1 MRERAAGSESAAAGA
16 GRGARG
22 PAASPRPQHPRA
34 RSIPAPGRPQRA
46 GQSRAEGGKP
56 TAPPQP
62 RRILGDLE
70 PDPRRIRI
78 PAPSIPRRCGHSMG
92 GGAPRLDPRLLL
104 LLLLGLCGWSTAL
117 RGNENSEALPESIP
131 SAPGTLPHFMEEPDD
146 SYIIKSNPIVLR
158 CKAKPAM
165 QIFFKCNG
173 EWVHQN
179 EHVSEESL
187 DEATGL
193 KVREVFINVTRQQV
207 EDFHGPEDYWCQCVA
222 WSHLGTS
229 KSRKASVRIAYLR
242 KNFEQDPQG
251 KEVPIEGMIVL
262 HCRPP
267 EGVPAAEVEWLKNE
281 EPIDSNLD
289 ENIDTRA
296 DHNLIIRQARL
307 SDSGNYTCMA
317 ANIVA
322 KRRSMSATVVV
333 YVNGGWSSWTEWSNC
348 NARCGRGWQKR
359 SRTCTNPAPLNGGAF
374 CEGMSVQKITCTSL
388 CPVDGSWEVWS
399 EWSVCSPECE
409 HLRVRECIAPP
420 PRNGGKFCEGLGQE
434 SENCT
439 EGLCIQDKKPLH
451 EIKSQNLET
460 ASDIALYSGLGAAVL
475 AVAVLVVAVTLY
487 RRSQSNSLLLNSSM
501 QPELTVSRTY
511 SGPICLQDP
520 LDKELMTESSL
531 FNPLSDIKVKVQ
543 SSFMVSL
550 GVTERAEFH
559 GKAPPGTFPH
569 GNVPHPA
576 FGTVQGRNKAVY
588 IQNLASISTSSQ
600 LRTTALFGHL
610 GGRLVVPNTGVSLL
624 IPHGAIPEESS
635 WEIYLAITQKESSL
649 QPEGSAVLL
658 GPEVTCGPSE
668 VTVSTPFAL
677 TIPHCAHADPQHWSI
692 HLKRRTQQGK
702 WEEVMSVEEE
712 TTSCYCLLDPYA
724 CHILL
729 NSFGTY
735 ALIGEPISDCAVRQ
749 LKVAVFGCLSC
760 NSLDYNL
767 RVYCMD
773 NTPCAFQEVVSD
785 ERLQGG
791 QLLEEPKLLHF
802 KGNTCSLQIS
812 VLDIPPFLWR
822 IKPFTACQEVP
833 FSRVW
838 RGSARPLLCA
848 FSLERYSPG
857 TTQLSCKVCVRQLK
871 GHEQVLH
878 VQTSILESERETITF
893 FAHDDS
899 NFPAQVGPKA
909 FKIPFSIRQRICA
922 TFDAPSAKGKDWQML
937 AQKNSINRNLSYFA
951 TQSSPSAVIL
961 DLWEARHQ
969 QDGDLD
975 SLACALE
982 EIGRTH
988 SQPPE
993 PPEPELEE
1001 PDFSYSRQNGL

>member
-1 MRERAAGSESAAAGA
+1 MGRAA
-16 GRGARG
+16 
-22 PAASPRPQHPRA
+22 
-34 RSIPAPGRPQRA
+34 APG
-46 GQSRAEGGKP
+46 GS
-56 TAPPQP
+56 
-62 RRILGDLE
+62 
-70 PDPRRIRI
+70 
-78 PAPSIPRRCGHSMG
+78 G
-92 GGAPRLDPRLLL
+92 GGAPRWLPW
-104 LLLLGLCGWSTAL
+104 LGLCFWAAGAAAG
-117 RGNENSEALPESIP
+117 RGTDNSEVLPESIP
-131 SAPGTLPHFMEEPDD
+131 SAPGTLPHFIEEPDD
-146 SYIIKSNPIVLR
+146 AYIIKSNPIALR
-158 CKAKPAM
+158 CKARPAM

-187 DEATGL
+187 DESSGL

-251 KEVPIEGMIVL
+251 REVPIEGMIVL

-281 EPIDSNLD
+281 EPIDSEQD

-322 KRRSMSATVVV
+322 KRRSLSATVVV
-333 YVNGGWSSWTEWSNC
+333 Y
-348 NARCGRGWQKR
+348 
-359 SRTCTNPAPLNGGAF
+359 
-374 CEGMSVQKITCTSL
+374 
-388 CPVDGSWEVWS
+388 VDGSWEVWS

-409 HLRVRECIAPP
+409 HLRIRECTAPA
-420 PRNGGKFCEGLGQE
+420 PRNGGKFCEGLSQE

-439 EGLCIQDKKPLH
+439 DGLCILGI
-451 EIKSQNLET
+451 ES
-460 ASDIALYSGLGAAVL
+460 ASDIALYSGLGAAVV
-475 AVAVLVVAVTLY
+475 AVAVLVIGVTLY
-487 RRSQSNSLLLNSSM
+487 RRSQSDYGVDVIDSSALTGGFQTFNFKTVRQGNSLLLNSAM
-501 QPELTVSRTY
+501 QPDLTVSRTY

-550 GVTERAEFH
+550 GVSERAEYH
-559 GKAPPGTFPH
+559 GKNHSRTFPH
-569 GNVPHPA
+569 GNNHSFSTMHP
-576 FGTVQGRNKAVY
+576 RNKTPY
-588 IQNLASISTSSQ
+588 IQNLSSLPTRTE
-600 LRTTALFGHL
+600 LRTTGVFGHL
-610 GGRLVVPNTGVSLL
+610 GGRLVMPNTGVSLL
-624 IPHGAIPEESS
+624 IPHGAIPEENS
-635 WEIYLAITQKESSL
+635 WEIYMSINQGEPSL
-649 QPEGSAVLL
+649 QSDGSEVLL
-658 GPEVTCGPSE
+658 SPEVTCGPPDMI
-668 VTVSTPFAL
+668 VTTPFAL
-677 TIPHCAHADPQHWSI
+677 TIPHCADVSSEHWNI
-692 HLKRRTQQGK
+692 HLKKRTQQGK
-702 WEEVMSVEEE
+702 WEEVMSVEDES
-712 TTSCYCLLDPYA
+712 TSCYCLLDPFA
-724 CHILL
+724 CHVLL
-729 NSFGTY
+729 DSFGTY
-735 ALIGEPISDCAVRQ
+735 ALTGEPITDCAVKQ
-749 LKVAVFGCLSC
+749 LKVAVFGCMSC

-767 RVYCMD
+767 RVYCVD

-785 ERLQGG
+785 ERHQGG

-802 KGNTCSLQIS
+802 QGNTFSLQIS

-838 RGSARPLLCA
+838 CSNRQPLHCA
-848 FSLERYSPG
+848 FSLERYTPT
-857 TTQLSCKVCVRQLK
+857 TTQLSCKICIRQLK
-871 GHEQVLH
+871 GHEQILQ
-878 VQTSILESERETITF
+878 VQTSILESEREAITF
-893 FAHDDS
+893 FAQEDS
-899 NFPAQVGPKA
+899 TFPAQTGPKA
-909 FKIPFSIRQRICA
+909 FKIPYSIRQRICA
-922 TFDAPSAKGKDWQML
+922 TFDTPNAKGKDWQML

-961 DLWEARHQ
+961 NLWEARHQ
-969 QDGDLD
+969 HDGDLD

-988 SQPPE
+988 TKLSNISESQLDE
-993 PPEPELEE
+993 A
-1001 PDFSYSRQNGL
+1001 DFNYSRQNGL

>member
-1 MRERAAGSESAAAGA
+1 MGRAATAGGGAGGARRWLPWLGLCFWAAGA
-16 GRGARG
+16 AAARG
-22 PAASPRPQHPRA
+22 TDN
-34 RSIPAPGRPQRA
+34 G
-46 GQSRAEGGKP
+46 E
-56 TAPPQP
+56 T
-62 RRILGDLE
+62 
-70 PDPRRIRI
+70 
-78 PAPSIPRRCGHSMG
+78 
-92 GGAPRLDPRLLL
+92 
-104 LLLLGLCGWSTAL
+104 
-117 RGNENSEALPESIP
+117 LPESIP
-131 SAPGTLPHFMEEPDD
+131 SAPGTLPHFIEEPDD
-146 SYIIKSNPIVLR
+146 AYIIKSNPIALR
-158 CKAKPAM
+158 CKARPAM

-187 DEATGL
+187 DESSGL

-251 KEVPIEGMIVL
+251 REVPIEGMIVL

-281 EPIDSNLD
+281 EPIDSEQD

-322 KRRSMSATVVV
+322 KRRSLSATVVV
-333 YVNGGWSSWTEWSNC
+333 Y
-348 NARCGRGWQKR
+348 
-359 SRTCTNPAPLNGGAF
+359 
-374 CEGMSVQKITCTSL
+374 
-388 CPVDGSWEVWS
+388 VDGSWEVWS

-409 HLRVRECIAPP
+409 HLRIRECTAPP
-420 PRNGGKFCEGLGQE
+420 PRNGGKFCEGLSQE

-439 EGLCIQDKKPLH
+439 DGLCILDKKPLH
-451 EIKSQNLET
+451 EIKPQSIEN
-460 ASDIALYSGLGAAVL
+460 ASDIALYSGLGAAVV
-475 AVAVLVVAVTLY
+475 AVAVLVIGVTLY
-487 RRSQSNSLLLNSSM
+487 RRSQSDYGVDVIDSSALTGNSLLLNSSM
-501 QPELTVSRTY
+501 QPDLTVSRTY

-550 GVTERAEFH
+550 GVSERAEYP
-559 GKAPPGTFPH
+559 GKNHSGTFPH
-569 GNVPHPA
+569 GHNRTFSTMHP
-576 FGTVQGRNKAVY
+576 RNKTPY
-588 IQNLASISTSSQ
+588 LQNLSSLPTRTE
-600 LRTTALFGHL
+600 LRTTGVFGHL
-610 GGRLVVPNTGVSLL
+610 GGRLVMPNTGVSLL
-624 IPHGAIPEESS
+624 IPHGAIPEENS
-635 WEIYLAITQKESSL
+635 WEIYMSINQGEPSL
-649 QPEGSAVLL
+649 QSDGSEVLL
-658 GPEVTCGPSE
+658 SPEVTCGPPDMM
-668 VTVSTPFAL
+668 VTTPFAL
-677 TIPHCAHADPQHWSI
+677 TIPHCADVSSEHWNI
-692 HLKRRTQQGK
+692 HLKKRTQQGT
-702 WEEVMSVEEE
+702 WEEVMSVEDES
-712 TTSCYCLLDPYA
+712 TSCYCLLDPFA
-724 CHILL
+724 CHVLL
-729 NSFGTY
+729 DSFGTY
-735 ALIGEPISDCAVRQ
+735 ALTGEPITDCAVKQ
-749 LKVAVFGCLSC
+749 LKVAVFGCMSC

-767 RVYCMD
+767 RVYCVD

-785 ERLQGG
+785 ERHQGG

-802 KGNTCSLQIS
+802 KGNTFSLQIS

-838 RGSARPLLCA
+838 CSNRQPLHCA
-848 FSLERYSPG
+848 FSLERYTPT
-857 TTQLSCKVCVRQLK
+857 TTQLSCKICIRQLK
-871 GHEQVLH
+871 GHEQILQ

-893 FAHDDS
+893 FAQEDS
-899 NFPAQVGPKA
+899 TFPAQTGPRA
-909 FKIPFSIRQRICA
+909 FKIPYSIRQRICA
-922 TFDAPSAKGKDWQML
+922 TFDTPNAKGKDWQML

-961 DLWEARHQ
+961 NLWEARHQ
-969 QDGDLD
+969 HDGDLD

-988 SQPPE
+988 TKLANITESQLDE
-993 PPEPELEE
+993 T
-1001 PDFSYSRQNGL
+1001 DFNYSRQNGL

>member
-1 MRERAAGSESAAAGA
+1 
-16 GRGARG
+16 
-22 PAASPRPQHPRA
+22 
-34 RSIPAPGRPQRA
+34 
-46 GQSRAEGGKP
+46 
-56 TAPPQP
+56 
-62 RRILGDLE
+62 
-70 PDPRRIRI
+70 
-78 PAPSIPRRCGHSMG
+78 
-92 GGAPRLDPRLLL
+92 
-104 LLLLGLCGWSTAL
+104 
-117 RGNENSEALPESIP
+117 
-131 SAPGTLPHFMEEPDD
+131 
-146 SYIIKSNPIVLR
+146 
-158 CKAKPAM
+158 M

-187 DEATGL
+187 DESSGL

-251 KEVPIEGMIVL
+251 REVPIEGMIVL

-281 EPIDSNLD
+281 EPIDSEQD

-322 KRRSMSATVVV
+322 KRRSLSATVVV
-333 YVNGGWSSWTEWSNC
+333 YVNGGWSSWTEWSAC
-348 NARCGRGWQKR
+348 NVRCGRGWQKR

-374 CEGMSVQKITCTSL
+374 CEGMSVQKITCTAL

-409 HLRVRECIAPP
+409 HLRIRECTAPP
-420 PRNGGKFCEGLGQE
+420 PRNGGKFCEGLSQE

-439 EGLCIQDKKPLH
+439 DGLCILGI
-451 EIKSQNLET
+451 EN
-460 ASDIALYSGLGAAVL
+460 ASDIALYSGLGAAVV
-475 AVAVLVVAVTLY
+475 AVAVLVIGVTLY
-487 RRSQSNSLLLNSSM
+487 RRSHSDYGVDVIDSSALTGGFQTFNFKTVRQGNSLLLNPAM
-501 QPELTVSRTY
+501 QPDLTVSRTY

-550 GVTERAEFH
+550 GVSERAEYH
-559 GKAPPGTFPH
+559 GKNHSGTFPH
-569 GNVPHPA
+569 GNNRGFSTIHP
-576 FGTVQGRNKAVY
+576 RNKTPY
-588 IQNLASISTSSQ
+588 IQNLSSLPTRTE
-600 LRTTALFGHL
+600 LRTTGVFGHL
-610 GGRLVVPNTGVSLL
+610 GGRLVMPNTG
-624 IPHGAIPEESS
+624 GC
-635 WEIYLAITQKESSL
+635 L
-649 QPEGSAVLL
+649 QSDGSEVLL
-658 GPEVTCGPSE
+658 SPEVTCGPPDML
-668 VTVSTPFAL
+668 VTTPFAL
-677 TIPHCAHADPQHWSI
+677 TIPHCADVSSEHWNI
-692 HLKRRTQQGK
+692 HLKKRTQQGK
-702 WEEVMSVEEE
+702 WEEVMSVEDES
-712 TTSCYCLLDPYA
+712 TSCYCLLDPFA
-724 CHILL
+724 CHVLL
-729 NSFGTY
+729 DSFGTY
-735 ALIGEPISDCAVRQ
+735 ALTGEPITDCAVKQ
-749 LKVAVFGCLSC
+749 LKVAVFGCMSC

-767 RVYCMD
+767 RVYCVD
-773 NTPCAFQEVVSD
+773 NTPCAFQEVISD
-785 ERLQGG
+785 ERHQGG

-802 KGNTCSLQIS
+802 KGNTFSLQVS

-838 RGSARPLLCA
+838 SSNRQPLHCA
-848 FSLERYSPG
+848 FSLERYTPT
-857 TTQLSCKVCVRQLK
+857 TTQLSCKICIRQLK
-871 GHEQVLH
+871 GHEQILQ

-893 FAHDDS
+893 FAQEDS
-899 NFPAQVGPKA
+899 TFPAQTGPKA
-909 FKIPFSIRQRICA
+909 FKIPYSIRQRICA
-922 TFDAPSAKGKDWQML
+922 TFDTPNAKGKDWQML

-961 DLWEARHQ
+961 NLWEARHQ

-988 SQPPE
+988 TKLSNITE
-993 PPEPELEE
+993 PQIDDA
-1001 PDFSYSRQNGL
+1001 DFNYSRQNGL

>member
-1 MRERAAGSESAAAGA
+1 MERAAAAGGGGGGARRWLPWLGLCFWAAGA
-16 GRGARG
+16 AAARG
-22 PAASPRPQHPRA
+22 NNN
-34 RSIPAPGRPQRA
+34 G
-46 GQSRAEGGKP
+46 EV
-56 TAPPQP
+56 
-62 RRILGDLE
+62 
-70 PDPRRIRI
+70 
-78 PAPSIPRRCGHSMG
+78 
-92 GGAPRLDPRLLL
+92 
-104 LLLLGLCGWSTAL
+104 
-117 RGNENSEALPESIP
+117 LPESIP
-131 SAPGTLPHFMEEPDD
+131 SAPGTLPHFIEEPDD
-146 SYIIKSNPIVLR
+146 AYIIKSNPIALR
-158 CKAKPAM
+158 CKARPAM

-187 DEATGL
+187 DESSGL

-251 KEVPIEGMIVL
+251 REVPIEGMIVL

-281 EPIDSNLD
+281 EPIDSEQD

-322 KRRSMSATVVV
+322 KRRSLSATVVV
-333 YVNGGWSSWTEWSNC
+333 YVNGGWSSWTEWSAC
-348 NARCGRGWQKR
+348 NVRCGRGWQKR

-399 EWSVCSPECE
+399 GWSVCSPECE
-409 HLRVRECIAPP
+409 HLRIRECTAPP
-420 PRNGGKFCEGLGQE
+420 PRNGGKFCEGISQE

-439 EGLCIQDKKPLH
+439 DGLCILDKKPLH
-451 EIKSQNLET
+451 EIKPQSIDS
-460 ASDIALYSGLGAAVL
+460 ASDIALYSGLGAAVV
-475 AVAVLVVAVTLY
+475 AVAVLVIGVTFY
-487 RRSQSNSLLLNSSM
+487 RRSQSDYGVDVIDSSALTGNSLLLNSSM
-501 QPELTVSRTY
+501 QPDLTVSRTY

-550 GVTERAEFH
+550 GVSERAEYH
-559 GKAPPGTFPH
+559 GKNHSGTFPH
-569 GNVPHPA
+569 GNNRGFSTIHP
-576 FGTVQGRNKAVY
+576 RNKTPY
-588 IQNLASISTSSQ
+588 IQNLSSLPTRTE
-600 LRTTALFGHL
+600 LRTTGVFGHL
-610 GGRLVVPNTGVSLL
+610 GGRLVMPNTGVSLL
-624 IPHGAIPEESS
+624 IPHGAIPEENS
-635 WEIYLAITQKESSL
+635 WEIYMSINQGEPSL
-649 QPEGSAVLL
+649 LSDGAEVLL
-658 GPEVTCGPSE
+658 SPEVTCGPPDMI
-668 VTVSTPFAL
+668 VTTPFAL
-677 TIPHCAHADPQHWSI
+677 TIPHCADVSSEHWNI
-692 HLKRRTQQGK
+692 HLKKRTQQGK
-702 WEEVMSVEEE
+702 WEEVMSVEDES
-712 TTSCYCLLDPYA
+712 TSCYCLLDPFA
-724 CHILL
+724 CHVLL
-729 NSFGTY
+729 DSFGTY
-735 ALIGEPISDCAVRQ
+735 ALTGEPITDCAVKQ
-749 LKVAVFGCLSC
+749 LKVAVFGCMSC
-760 NSLDYNL
+760 DSLDYNL
-767 RVYCMD
+767 RVYCVD

-785 ERLQGG
+785 ERHQGG

-802 KGNTCSLQIS
+802 KGNTFSLQIS

-838 RGSARPLLCA
+838 CSNRQPLHCA
-848 FSLERYSPG
+848 FSLERYTPT
-857 TTQLSCKVCVRQLK
+857 TTQLSCKICIRQLK
-871 GHEQVLH
+871 GHEQILQ
-878 VQTSILESERETITF
+878 VQTSILESERETIAF
-893 FAHDDS
+893 FAQEDS
-899 NFPAQVGPKA
+899 TFPAQTGPKA
-909 FKIPFSIRQRICA
+909 FKIPYSIRQRICA
-922 TFDAPSAKGKDWQML
+922 TFDTPNAKGKDWQML

-961 DLWEARHQ
+961 NLWEARHQ

-988 SQPPE
+988 TKLSHITE
-993 PPEPELEE
+993 PQLDEA
-1001 PDFSYSRQNGL
+1001 DFSYSRQNGL

>member
-1 MRERAAGSESAAAGA
+1 MGKAAAAGGGA
-16 GRGARG
+16 GGARRWL
-22 PAASPRPQHPRA
+22 PW
-34 RSIPAPGRPQRA
+34 
-46 GQSRAEGGKP
+46 
-56 TAPPQP
+56 
-62 RRILGDLE
+62 
-70 PDPRRIRI
+70 
-78 PAPSIPRRCGHSMG
+78 
-92 GGAPRLDPRLLL
+92 
-104 LLLLGLCGWSTAL
+104 LGLCFWAAGAAAA
-117 RGNENSEALPESIP
+117 RGADNGETLPESIP
-131 SAPGTLPHFMEEPDD
+131 SAPGTLPHFIEEPDD
-146 SYIIKSNPIVLR
+146 AYIIKSNPIALR
-158 CKAKPAM
+158 CKARPAM

-187 DEATGL
+187 DESSGL

-251 KEVPIEGMIVL
+251 REVPIEGMIVL

-281 EPIDSNLD
+281 EPIDSEQD

-322 KRRSMSATVVV
+322 KRRSLSATVVV
-333 YVNGGWSSWTEWSNC
+333 Y
-348 NARCGRGWQKR
+348 
-359 SRTCTNPAPLNGGAF
+359 
-374 CEGMSVQKITCTSL
+374 
-388 CPVDGSWEVWS
+388 VDGSWEVWS

-409 HLRVRECIAPP
+409 HLRIRECTAPP
-420 PRNGGKFCEGLGQE
+420 PRNGGKFCEGLSQE

-439 EGLCIQDKKPLH
+439 DGLCILDKKPLH
-451 EIKSQNLET
+451 EIKPQSIEN
-460 ASDIALYSGLGAAVL
+460 ASDIALYSGLGAAVV
-475 AVAVLVVAVTLY
+475 AVAVLVIGVTLY
-487 RRSQSNSLLLNSSM
+487 RRSQSDYGVDVIDSSALTGGFQTFNFKTVRQGNPLLLNSSM
-501 QPELTVSRTY
+501 QPDLTVSRTY

-550 GVTERAEFH
+550 GVSERAEYH
-559 GKAPPGTFPH
+559 GKNHSGTFPH
-569 GNVPHPA
+569 GNNRSFSTMHP
-576 FGTVQGRNKAVY
+576 RNKTPY
-588 IQNLASISTSSQ
+588 IQNLSSLPTRTE
-600 LRTTALFGHL
+600 LRTTGVFGHL
-610 GGRLVVPNTGVSLL
+610 GGRLVMPNTGVSLL
-624 IPHGAIPEESS
+624 IPHGAIPEENS
-635 WEIYLAITQKESSL
+635 WEIYMSINQGEPSL
-649 QPEGSAVLL
+649 QSDGSEVLL
-658 GPEVTCGPSE
+658 SPEVTCGPPDMT
-668 VTVSTPFAL
+668 VTTPFAL
-677 TIPHCAHADPQHWSI
+677 TIPHCADVSSEHWNI
-692 HLKRRTQQGK
+692 HLKKRTQQGK
-702 WEEVMSVEEE
+702 WEEVMSVEDES
-712 TTSCYCLLDPYA
+712 TSCYCLLDPFA
-724 CHILL
+724 CHVLL
-729 NSFGTY
+729 DSFGTY
-735 ALIGEPISDCAVRQ
+735 ALTGEPITDCAVKQ
-749 LKVAVFGCLSC
+749 LKVAVFGCMSC

-767 RVYCMD
+767 RVYCVD
-773 NTPCAFQEVVSD
+773 NTPWAFQEVVSD
-785 ERLQGG
+785 ERHQGG

-802 KGNTCSLQIS
+802 KGNTFSLQIS

-838 RGSARPLLCA
+838 CSNQQPLHCA
-848 FSLERYSPG
+848 FSLERYTPT
-857 TTQLSCKVCVRQLK
+857 TTQLSCKICIRQLK
-871 GHEQVLH
+871 GHEQILQ

-893 FAHDDS
+893 FAQEDS
-899 NFPAQVGPKA
+899 TFPAQTGPKA
-909 FKIPFSIRQRICA
+909 FKIPYSIRQRICA
-922 TFDAPSAKGKDWQML
+922 TFDTPNAKGKDWQML

-961 DLWEARHQ
+961 NLWEARHQ
-969 QDGDLD
+969 HDGDLD

-988 SQPPE
+988 TKLSNITESQLDE
-993 PPEPELEE
+993 A
-1001 PDFSYSRQNGL
+1001 DFNYSRQNGL

>member
-1 MRERAAGSESAAAGA
+1 MGTGAADRSRGARWWLPWLGLCFWAAGA
-16 GRGARG
+16 EAARGADSG
-22 PAASPRPQHPRA
+22 
-34 RSIPAPGRPQRA
+34 
-46 GQSRAEGGKP
+46 EV
-56 TAPPQP
+56 
-62 RRILGDLE
+62 L
-70 PDPRRIRI
+70 PD
-78 PAPSIPRRCGHSMG
+78 
-92 GGAPRLDPRLLL
+92 
-104 LLLLGLCGWSTAL
+104 
-117 RGNENSEALPESIP
+117 SIP
-131 SAPGTLPHFMEEPDD
+131 SAPGTLPHFIEEPEDA
-146 SYIIKSNPIVLR
+146 YIIKSNPIALR
-158 CKAKPAM
+158 CKARPAM

-187 DEATGL
+187 DESSGL

-251 KEVPIEGMIVL
+251 REVPIEGMIVL

-281 EPIDSNLD
+281 EPIDSEQD

-322 KRRSMSATVVV
+322 KRRSLSATVVV
-333 YVNGGWSSWTEWSNC
+333 Y
-348 NARCGRGWQKR
+348 
-359 SRTCTNPAPLNGGAF
+359 
-374 CEGMSVQKITCTSL
+374 
-388 CPVDGSWEVWS
+388 VDGSWEVWS

-409 HLRVRECIAPP
+409 HLRIRECTAPP
-420 PRNGGKFCEGLGQE
+420 PRNGGKFCEGLSQE

-439 EGLCIQDKKPLH
+439 DGLCILGI
-451 EIKSQNLET
+451 EN
-460 ASDIALYSGLGAAVL
+460 ASDIALYSGLGAAVV
-475 AVAVLVVAVTLY
+475 AVAVLVIGVTLY
-487 RRSQSNSLLLNSSM
+487 RRSHSDYGVDVIDSSALTGGFQTFNFKTVRQGNSLLLNPAM
-501 QPELTVSRTY
+501 HPDLTVSRTY

-550 GVTERAEFH
+550 GVSERAEYH
-559 GKAPPGTFPH
+559 GKNHSGTFPH
-569 GNVPHPA
+569 GNNRGFSTIHP
-576 FGTVQGRNKAVY
+576 RNKTPY
-588 IQNLASISTSSQ
+588 IQNLSSLPTRTE
-600 LRTTALFGHL
+600 LRTTGVFGHL
-610 GGRLVVPNTGVSLL
+610 GGRLVMPNTGVSLL
-624 IPHGAIPEESS
+624 IPHGAIPEENS
-635 WEIYLAITQKESSL
+635 WEIYMSINQGEPSL
-649 QPEGSAVLL
+649 QSDGSEVLL
-658 GPEVTCGPSE
+658 SPEVTCGPPDML
-668 VTVSTPFAL
+668 VTTPFAL
-677 TIPHCAHADPQHWSI
+677 TIPHCADVSSEHWNI
-692 HLKRRTQQGK
+692 HLKKRTQQGK
-702 WEEVMSVEEE
+702 WEEVMSVEDES
-712 TTSCYCLLDPYA
+712 TSCYCLLDPFA
-724 CHILL
+724 CHVLL
-729 NSFGTY
+729 DSFGTY
-735 ALIGEPISDCAVRQ
+735 ALTGEPITDCAVKQ
-749 LKVAVFGCLSC
+749 LKVAVFGCMSC

-767 RVYCMD
+767 RVYCVD

-785 ERLQGG
+785 ERHQGG

-802 KGNTCSLQIS
+802 KGNTFSLQIS

-838 RGSARPLLCA
+838 SSNRQPLHCA
-848 FSLERYSPG
+848 FSLERYTPT
-857 TTQLSCKVCVRQLK
+857 TTQLSCKICIRQLK
-871 GHEQVLH
+871 GHEQILQ

-893 FAHDDS
+893 FAQEDS
-899 NFPAQVGPKA
+899 TFPAQTGPKA
-909 FKIPFSIRQRICA
+909 FKIPYSIRQRICA
-922 TFDAPSAKGKDWQML
+922 TFDTPNAKGKDWQML

-961 DLWEARHQ
+961 NLWEARHQ

-988 SQPPE
+988 TKLSNITE
-993 PPEPELEE
+993 PQLDDT
-1001 PDFSYSRQNGL
+1001 DFNYSRQNGL

>member
-1 MRERAAGSESAAAGA
+1 MGGA
-16 GRGARG
+16 ARG
-22 PAASPRPQHPRA
+22 
-34 RSIPAPGRPQRA
+34 
-46 GQSRAEGGKP
+46 
-56 TAPPQP
+56 
-62 RRILGDLE
+62 
-70 PDPRRIRI
+70 
-78 PAPSIPRRCGHSMG
+78 G
-92 GGAPRLDPRLLL
+92 GGGGGGSCPAGLCR
-104 LLLLGLCGWSTAL
+104 LLLLGLCCWAAGAAAV
-117 RGNENSEALPESIP
+117 RGSDNGDTLPESIP
-131 SAPGTLPHFMEEPDD
+131 SAPGTLPHFMQEPDD
-146 SYIIKSNPIVLR
+146 AYIIKSNPIALR
-158 CKAKPAM
+158 CKAMPAM

-187 DEATGL
+187 DENTGL

-251 KEVPIEGMIVL
+251 REVPIEGMIVL

-281 EPIDSNLD
+281 EPIDSQLD

-322 KRRSMSATVVV
+322 KRRSLSATVIV
-333 YVNGGWSSWTEWSNC
+333 YVNGGWSSWTEWSAC
-348 NARCGRGWQKR
+348 NVRCGRGWQKR

-409 HLRVRECIAPP
+409 HLRIRECTAPP
-420 PRNGGKFCEGLGQE
+420 PRNGGKFCEGLSQE

-439 EGLCIQDKKPLH
+439 DGLCIQGI
-451 EIKSQNLET
+451 EN
-460 ASDIALYSGLGAAVL
+460 ASDIALYSGLGAAVI
-475 AVAVLVVAVTLY
+475 AVAVLVVGVTLY
-487 RRSQSNSLLLNSSM
+487 RRSQSDYGVDVIDSSALTGNSLLLNSSM
-501 QPELTVSRTY
+501 QPDLTVSRTY

-550 GVTERAEFH
+550 GVSDRAEYH
-559 GKAPPGTFPH
+559 GKTHSGTFPH
-569 GNVPHPA
+569 GNSRGFNTIHP
-576 FGTVQGRNKAVY
+576 RNKTPY
-588 IQNLASISTSSQ
+588 IQNLSSLPTRTE
-600 LRTTALFGHL
+600 LRTTGVFGHL
-610 GGRLVVPNTGVSLL
+610 GGRLVMPNTGVSLL
-624 IPHGAIPEESS
+624 IPHGAIPEENS
-635 WEIYLAITQKESSL
+635 WEIYMSINQGEASL
-649 QPEGSAVLL
+649 QPDGSEVLL
-658 GPEVTCGPSE
+658 SPEVTCGPSDMV
-668 VTVSTPFAL
+668 VTTPFAL
-677 TIPHCAHADPQHWSI
+677 TIPHCADVSSEHWNI
-692 HLKRRTQQGK
+692 HLKKRTQQGK
-702 WEEVMSVEEE
+702 WEEVMSVEDES
-712 TTSCYCLLDPYA
+712 TSCYCLLDPFA
-724 CHILL
+724 CHVLL
-729 NSFGTY
+729 DSFGTY
-735 ALIGEPISDCAVRQ
+735 ALAGEPITDCAVKQ
-749 LKVAVFGCLSC
+749 LKVAVFGCMSC

-767 RVYCMD
+767 RVYCVD

-785 ERLQGG
+785 ERHQGG

-802 KGNTCSLQIS
+802 KGNTFSLQIS

-838 RGSARPLLCA
+838 CSNRQPLHCA
-848 FSLERYSPG
+848 FSLERYTPT
-857 TTQLSCKVCVRQLK
+857 TTQLSCKICIRQLK
-871 GHEQVLH
+871 GHEQILQ

-893 FAHDDS
+893 FAQED
-899 NFPAQVGPKA
+899 NTFPAQTGPKA
-909 FKIPFSIRQRICA
+909 FKIPYSIRQRICA
-922 TFDAPSAKGKDWQML
+922 TFDTPSAKGKDWQML

-961 DLWEARHQ
+961 NLWEARHQ
-969 QDGDLD
+969 HDGDLD

-988 SQPPE
+988 TKLSNIPE
-993 PPEPELEE
+993 TQLEE
-1001 PDFSYSRQNGL
+1001 TDFSYSRQNGL

>member
-1 MRERAAGSESAAAGA
+1 MGRAAATSGGAEGARWWLPWLGLCFWAAGA
-16 GRGARG
+16 AAAAARGADNG
-22 PAASPRPQHPRA
+22 
-34 RSIPAPGRPQRA
+34 
-46 GQSRAEGGKP
+46 
-56 TAPPQP
+56 
-62 RRILGDLE
+62 
-70 PDPRRIRI
+70 
-78 PAPSIPRRCGHSMG
+78 
-92 GGAPRLDPRLLL
+92 
-104 LLLLGLCGWSTAL
+104 
-117 RGNENSEALPESIP
+117 EALPESIP
-131 SAPGTLPHFMEEPDD
+131 SAPGTLPHFIEEPDD
-146 SYIIKSNPIVLR
+146 AYIIKSNPIALR
-158 CKAKPAM
+158 CKARPAM

-187 DEATGL
+187 DESSGL
-193 KVREVFINVTRQQV
+193 MVREVFINVTRQQV

-251 KEVPIEGMIVL
+251 REVPIEGMIVL

-281 EPIDSNLD
+281 EPIDSEQD

-322 KRRSMSATVVV
+322 KRRSLSATVVV
-333 YVNGGWSSWTEWSNC
+333 Y
-348 NARCGRGWQKR
+348 
-359 SRTCTNPAPLNGGAF
+359 
-374 CEGMSVQKITCTSL
+374 
-388 CPVDGSWEVWS
+388 VDGSWEVWS

-409 HLRVRECIAPP
+409 HLRIRECTAPP
-420 PRNGGKFCEGLGQE
+420 PRNGGKFCEGLSQE

-439 EGLCIQDKKPLH
+439 DGLCILDKKPLH
-451 EIKSQNLET
+451 EIKPQSIEN
-460 ASDIALYSGLGAAVL
+460 ASDIALYSGLGAAVV
-475 AVAVLVVAVTLY
+475 AVAVLVIGVTLY
-487 RRSQSNSLLLNSSM
+487 RRSQSDYGVDVIDSSALTGNSLLLNPSM
-501 QPELTVSRTY
+501 QPDLTVSRTY

-550 GVTERAEFH
+550 GVSERAEYH
-559 GKAPPGTFPH
+559 GKNHPGTFPH
-569 GNVPHPA
+569 GNNRNFSTVHP
-576 FGTVQGRNKAVY
+576 RNKTPY
-588 IQNLASISTSSQ
+588 LQNLSSLPTRTE
-600 LRTTALFGHL
+600 LRTTGIFGHL
-610 GGRLVVPNTGVSLL
+610 GGRLVMPNTGVSLL
-624 IPHGAIPEESS
+624 IPHGAIPEEKS
-635 WEIYLAITQKESSL
+635 WEIYMSINQGEPSL
-649 QPEGSAVLL
+649 QSDGSEVLL
-658 GPEVTCGPSE
+658 SPEVTCGPPDMM
-668 VTVSTPFAL
+668 VTTPFAL
-677 TIPHCAHADPQHWSI
+677 TIPHCADVSSEHWNI
-692 HLKRRTQQGK
+692 HLKKRTQQGT
-702 WEEVMSVEEE
+702 WEEVMSVEDES
-712 TTSCYCLLDPYA
+712 TSCYCLLDPFA
-724 CHILL
+724 CHVLL
-729 NSFGTY
+729 DSFGTY
-735 ALIGEPISDCAVRQ
+735 ALTGEPITDCAVKQ
-749 LKVAVFGCLSC
+749 LKVAVFGCMSC

-767 RVYCMD
+767 RVYCVD

-785 ERLQGG
+785 ERHQGG

-802 KGNTCSLQIS
+802 KGNTFSLQIS

-838 RGSARPLLCA
+838 CSNWQPLHCA
-848 FSLERYSPG
+848 FSLERYTPT
-857 TTQLSCKVCVRQLK
+857 TTQLSCKICIRQLK
-871 GHEQVLH
+871 GHEQILQ

-893 FAHDDS
+893 FAQEDS
-899 NFPAQVGPKA
+899 TFPAQTGPRA
-909 FKIPFSIRQRICA
+909 FKIPYSIRQRICA
-922 TFDAPSAKGKDWQML
+922 TFDTPNAKGKDWQML

-961 DLWEARHQ
+961 NLWEARHQ
-969 QDGDLD
+969 HDGDLD

-988 SQPPE
+988 TKLSNITESQLDE
-993 PPEPELEE
+993 T
-1001 PDFSYSRQNGL
+1001 DFNYSRQNGL

>member
-1 MRERAAGSESAAAGA
+1 MGRAAAAGEGA
-16 GRGARG
+16 GGARRG
-22 PAASPRPQHPRA
+22 LPWLQWLPWLPWLGMCFWAAGAAAA
-34 RSIPAPGRPQRA
+34 RGTDN
-46 GQSRAEGGKP
+46 GEV
-56 TAPPQP
+56 
-62 RRILGDLE
+62 
-70 PDPRRIRI
+70 
-78 PAPSIPRRCGHSMG
+78 
-92 GGAPRLDPRLLL
+92 
-104 LLLLGLCGWSTAL
+104 
-117 RGNENSEALPESIP
+117 LPESIP
-131 SAPGTLPHFMEEPDD
+131 SAPGTLPHFIEEPDD
-146 SYIIKSNPIVLR
+146 AYIIKSNPIALR
-158 CKAKPAM
+158 CKARPAM

-187 DEATGL
+187 DESSGL

-251 KEVPIEGMIVL
+251 REVPIEGMIVL

-281 EPIDSNLD
+281 EPIDSEQD

-322 KRRSMSATVVV
+322 KRRSLSATVVV
-333 YVNGGWSSWTEWSNC
+333 Y
-348 NARCGRGWQKR
+348 
-359 SRTCTNPAPLNGGAF
+359 
-374 CEGMSVQKITCTSL
+374 
-388 CPVDGSWEVWS
+388 VDGSWEVWS

-409 HLRVRECIAPP
+409 HLRIRECTAPP
-420 PRNGGKFCEGLGQE
+420 PRNGGKFCEGLSQE

-439 EGLCIQDKKPLH
+439 DGLCILDKKPLH
-451 EIKSQNLET
+451 EIKPQSIEN
-460 ASDIALYSGLGAAVL
+460 ASDIALYSGLGAAVV
-475 AVAVLVVAVTLY
+475 AVAVLVIGVTLY
-487 RRSQSNSLLLNSSM
+487 RRSQSDYGVDVIDSSALTGNSLLLNSSM
-501 QPELTVSRTY
+501 QPDLTVSRTY

-550 GVTERAEFH
+550 GVSERAEYH
-559 GKAPPGTFPH
+559 GKNHPGTFPH
-569 GNVPHPA
+569 GNNRNFSTVHP
-576 FGTVQGRNKAVY
+576 RNKTPY
-588 IQNLASISTSSQ
+588 LQNLSSLPTRTE
-600 LRTTALFGHL
+600 LRTTGVFGHL
-610 GGRLVVPNTGVSLL
+610 GGRLVMPNTGVSLL
-624 IPHGAIPEESS
+624 IPHGAIPEENS
-635 WEIYLAITQKESSL
+635 WEIYMSINQGEPSL
-649 QPEGSAVLL
+649 QADGSEVLL
-658 GPEVTCGPSE
+658 SPEVTCGPPDMI
-668 VTVSTPFAL
+668 VTTPFAL
-677 TIPHCAHADPQHWSI
+677 TIPHCADVSSEHWNI
-692 HLKRRTQQGK
+692 HLKKRTQQGT
-702 WEEVMSVEEE
+702 WEEVMSVEDES
-712 TTSCYCLLDPYA
+712 TSCYCLLDPFA
-724 CHILL
+724 CHVLL
-729 NSFGTY
+729 DSFGTY
-735 ALIGEPISDCAVRQ
+735 ALTGEPITDCAVKQ
-749 LKVAVFGCLSC
+749 LKVAVFGCMSC

-767 RVYCMD
+767 RVYCVD

-785 ERLQGG
+785 ERHQGG

-802 KGNTCSLQIS
+802 KGNTFSLQIS

-838 RGSARPLLCA
+838 CSNRQPLHCA
-848 FSLERYSPG
+848 FSLERYTPT
-857 TTQLSCKVCVRQLK
+857 TTQLSCKICIRQLK
-871 GHEQVLH
+871 GHEQILQ

-893 FAHDDS
+893 FAQEDS
-899 NFPAQVGPKA
+899 TFPAQTGPRA
-909 FKIPFSIRQRICA
+909 FKIPYSIRQRICA
-922 TFDAPSAKGKDWQML
+922 TFDTPNAKGKDWQML

-961 DLWEARHQ
+961 NLWEARHQ
-969 QDGDLD
+969 HDGDLD

-988 SQPPE
+988 TKLSNITESQLDE
-993 PPEPELEE
+993 A
-1001 PDFSYSRQNGL
+1001 DFNYSRQNGL

>member
-1 MRERAAGSESAAAGA
+1 MGTTAAAG
-16 GRGARG
+16 GGGG
-22 PAASPRPQHPRA
+22 PARWWLSW
-34 RSIPAPGRPQRA
+34 
-46 GQSRAEGGKP
+46 
-56 TAPPQP
+56 
-62 RRILGDLE
+62 
-70 PDPRRIRI
+70 
-78 PAPSIPRRCGHSMG
+78 
-92 GGAPRLDPRLLL
+92 
-104 LLLLGLCGWSTAL
+104 LGLCFWAAGAAAA
-117 RGNENSEALPESIP
+117 RGTDNGEALPESIP
-131 SAPGTLPHFMEEPDD
+131 SAPGTLPHFIEEPDD
-146 SYIIKSNPIVLR
+146 AYIIKSNPIALR
-158 CKAKPAM
+158 CKARPAM

-187 DEATGL
+187 DESSGL

-251 KEVPIEGMIVL
+251 REVPIEGMIVL

-281 EPIDSNLD
+281 EPIDSEQD

-322 KRRSMSATVVV
+322 KRRSLSATVVV
-333 YVNGGWSSWTEWSNC
+333 Y
-348 NARCGRGWQKR
+348 
-359 SRTCTNPAPLNGGAF
+359 
-374 CEGMSVQKITCTSL
+374 
-388 CPVDGSWEVWS
+388 VDGSWEVWS

-409 HLRVRECIAPP
+409 HLRIRECTAPP
-420 PRNGGKFCEGLGQE
+420 PRNGGKFCEGLSQE

-439 EGLCIQDKKPLH
+439 DGLCILDKKPLH
-451 EIKSQNLET
+451 EIKPQSIEN
-460 ASDIALYSGLGAAVL
+460 ASDIALYSGLGAAVV
-475 AVAVLVVAVTLY
+475 AVAVLVIGVTIY
-487 RRSQSNSLLLNSSM
+487 RRSQSDYGVDVIDSSALTGNSLLLNSAM
-501 QPELTVSRTY
+501 QPDLTVSRTY

-550 GVTERAEFH
+550 GVSERAEYH
-559 GKAPPGTFPH
+559 GKNHSGTFPH
-569 GNVPHPA
+569 GNNRGFSTMHP
-576 FGTVQGRNKAVY
+576 RNKTPF
-588 IQNLASISTSSQ
+588 IQNLSSLPTRTE
-600 LRTTALFGHL
+600 LRTTGVFGHL
-610 GGRLVVPNTGVSLL
+610 GGRLVMPNTGVSLL
-624 IPHGAIPEESS
+624 IPHGAISEENS
-635 WEIYLAITQKESSL
+635 WEIYMSINQGEPSL
-649 QPEGSAVLL
+649 QSDGSEVLL
-658 GPEVTCGPSE
+658 SPEVTCGPPDMI
-668 VTVSTPFAL
+668 VTTPFAL
-677 TIPHCAHADPQHWSI
+677 TIPHCADVSSEHWNI
-692 HLKRRTQQGK
+692 HLKKRTQQGK
-702 WEEVMSVEEE
+702 WEEVMSVEDES
-712 TTSCYCLLDPYA
+712 TSCYCLLDPFA
-724 CHILL
+724 CHVLL
-729 NSFGTY
+729 DSFGTY
-735 ALIGEPISDCAVRQ
+735 ALTGEPITDCAVKQ
-749 LKVAVFGCLSC
+749 LKVAVFGCMSC

-767 RVYCMD
+767 RVYCVD

-785 ERLQGG
+785 ERHQGG

-802 KGNTCSLQIS
+802 KGNTFSLQIS

-838 RGSARPLLCA
+838 SSNRQPLHCA
-848 FSLERYSPG
+848 FSLERYTPT
-857 TTQLSCKVCVRQLK
+857 TTQLSCKICIRQLK
-871 GHEQVLH
+871 GHEQILQ

-893 FAHDDS
+893 FAQEDS
-899 NFPAQVGPKA
+899 AFPAQTGPKA
-909 FKIPFSIRQRICA
+909 FKIPYSIRQRICA
-922 TFDAPSAKGKDWQML
+922 TFDTPNAKGKDWQML

-961 DLWEARHQ
+961 NLWEARHQ
-969 QDGDLD
+969 HDGDLD

-988 SQPPE
+988 TKLSNITESQLDE
-993 PPEPELEE
+993 A
-1001 PDFSYSRQNGL
+1001 DFNYSRQNGL

>member
-1 MRERAAGSESAAAGA
+1 TDSGEV
-16 GRGARG
+16 
-22 PAASPRPQHPRA
+22 
-34 RSIPAPGRPQRA
+34 
-46 GQSRAEGGKP
+46 
-56 TAPPQP
+56 
-62 RRILGDLE
+62 
-70 PDPRRIRI
+70 
-78 PAPSIPRRCGHSMG
+78 
-92 GGAPRLDPRLLL
+92 
-104 LLLLGLCGWSTAL
+104 
-117 RGNENSEALPESIP
+117 LPESVP
-131 SAPGTLPHFMEEPDD
+131 SAPGTLPHFIEEPDD
-146 SYIIKSNPIVLR
+146 AYIIKSNPIALR
-158 CKAKPAM
+158 CKARPAM

-187 DEATGL
+187 DESSGL

-251 KEVPIEGMIVL
+251 REVPIEGMIVL

-281 EPIDSNLD
+281 EPIDSEQD

-307 SDSGNYTCMA
+307 SDSGNYTCTA

-322 KRRSMSATVVV
+322 KRRSLSATVVV
-333 YVNGGWSSWTEWSNC
+333 Y
-348 NARCGRGWQKR
+348 
-359 SRTCTNPAPLNGGAF
+359 
-374 CEGMSVQKITCTSL
+374 
-388 CPVDGSWEVWS
+388 VDGSWEVWS

-409 HLRVRECIAPP
+409 HLRIRECTAPP
-420 PRNGGKFCEGLGQE
+420 PRNGGKFCEGLSQE

-439 EGLCIQDKKPLH
+439 DGLCILGI
-451 EIKSQNLET
+451 EN
-460 ASDIALYSGLGAAVL
+460 ASDIALYSGLGAAVV
-475 AVAVLVVAVTLY
+475 AVAVLVIGVTLY
-487 RRSQSNSLLLNSSM
+487 RRSQSDYGVDVIDSSALTGGFQTFNFKTVRQGNSLLLNPAM
-501 QPELTVSRTY
+501 QPDLTVSRTY

-550 GVTERAEFH
+550 GVSERAEYH
-559 GKAPPGTFPH
+559 GKNHSGTFPH
-569 GNVPHPA
+569 GNNRGFSTVHP
-576 FGTVQGRNKAVY
+576 RNKMPY
-588 IQNLASISTSSQ
+588 IQNLSSFPTRTE
-600 LRTTALFGHL
+600 LRTTGVFGHL
-610 GGRLVVPNTGVSLL
+610 GGRLVMPNTGVSLL
-624 IPHGAIPEESS
+624 IPHGAIPEENS
-635 WEIYLAITQKESSL
+635 WEIYMSINQGEPSL
-649 QPEGSAVLL
+649 QSEGSEVLL
-658 GPEVTCGPSE
+658 SPEVTCGPPE
-668 VTVSTPFAL
+668 MIVTTPFAL
-677 TIPHCAHADPQHWSI
+677 TIPHCADVSSEHWNI
-692 HLKRRTQQGK
+692 HLKKRTQQGK
-702 WEEVMSVEEE
+702 WEEVMSVEDES
-712 TTSCYCLLDPYA
+712 TSCYCLLDPFA
-724 CHILL
+724 CHVLL
-729 NSFGTY
+729 DSFGTY
-735 ALIGEPISDCAVRQ
+735 ALTGEPITDCAVKQ
-749 LKVAVFGCLSC
+749 LKVAVFGCMSC

-767 RVYCMD
+767 RVYCVD

-785 ERLQGG
+785 ERHQGG

-802 KGNTCSLQIS
+802 KGNTFSLQIS

-838 RGSARPLLCA
+838 CSNRQPLHCA
-848 FSLERYSPG
+848 FSLERYTPT
-857 TTQLSCKVCVRQLK
+857 TTQLSCKICIRQLK
-871 GHEQVLH
+871 GHEQILQ

-893 FAHDDS
+893 FAQEDS
-899 NFPAQVGPKA
+899 AFPAQTGPKA
-909 FKIPFSIRQRICA
+909 FKIPYSIRQRICA
-922 TFDAPSAKGKDWQML
+922 TFDTPNAKGKDWQML

-961 DLWEARHQ
+961 NLWEARHQ
-969 QDGDLD
+969 HDGDLD

-988 SQPPE
+988 TKLSNITESQLDE
-993 PPEPELEE
+993 A
-1001 PDFSYSRQNGL
+1001 DFNYSRQNGL

>member
-1 MRERAAGSESAAAGA
+1 MCY
-16 GRGARG
+16 
-22 PAASPRPQHPRA
+22 Q
-34 RSIPAPGRPQRA
+34 
-46 GQSRAEGGKP
+46 
-56 TAPPQP
+56 
-62 RRILGDLE
+62 
-70 PDPRRIRI
+70 
-78 PAPSIPRRCGHSMG
+78 C
-92 GGAPRLDPRLLL
+92 RLCSDVFFDFT
-104 LLLLGLCGWSTAL
+104 GTDNG
-117 RGNENSEALPESIP
+117 EALPESIP
-131 SAPGTLPHFMEEPDD
+131 SAPGTLPHFIEEPDD
-146 SYIIKSNPIVLR
+146 AYIIKSNPIALR
-158 CKAKPAM
+158 CKARPAM

-179 EHVSEESL
+179 EHVSEETL
-187 DEATGL
+187 DESSGL

-251 KEVPIEGMIVL
+251 REVPIEGMIVL

-281 EPIDSNLD
+281 EPIDSEQD

-322 KRRSMSATVVV
+322 KRRSLSATVVV
-333 YVNGGWSSWTEWSNC
+333 YVNGGWSSWTEWSAC
-348 NARCGRGWQKR
+348 NVRCGRGWQKR

-409 HLRVRECIAPP
+409 HLRIRECTAPP
-420 PRNGGKFCEGLGQE
+420 PRNGGKFCEGLSQE

-439 EGLCIQDKKPLH
+439 DGLCILGI
-451 EIKSQNLET
+451 EN
-460 ASDIALYSGLGAAVL
+460 ASDIALYSGLGAAVV
-475 AVAVLVVAVTLY
+475 AVAVLVIGVTLY
-487 RRSQSNSLLLNSSM
+487 RRSQSDYGVDVIDSSALTGGFQTFNFKTVRQGNSLLLNSAM
-501 QPELTVSRTY
+501 QPDLTVSRTY

-550 GVTERAEFH
+550 GVSERAEYH
-559 GKAPPGTFPH
+559 GKNHSRTFPH
-569 GNVPHPA
+569 GNNHSFSTMHP
-576 FGTVQGRNKAVY
+576 RNKMPY
-588 IQNLASISTSSQ
+588 IQNLSSLPTRTE
-600 LRTTALFGHL
+600 LRTTGVFGHL
-610 GGRLVVPNTGVSLL
+610 GGRLVMPNTGVSLL
-624 IPHGAIPEESS
+624 IPHGAIPEENS
-635 WEIYLAITQKESSL
+635 WEIYMSINQGEPSL
-649 QPEGSAVLL
+649 QSDGSEVLL
-658 GPEVTCGPSE
+658 SPEVTCGPPDMI
-668 VTVSTPFAL
+668 VTTPFAL
-677 TIPHCAHADPQHWSI
+677 TIPHCADVSSEHWNI
-692 HLKRRTQQGK
+692 HLKKRTQQGK
-702 WEEVMSVEEE
+702 WEEVMSVEDES
-712 TTSCYCLLDPYA
+712 TSCYCLLDPFA
-724 CHILL
+724 CHVLL
-729 NSFGTY
+729 DSFGTY
-735 ALIGEPISDCAVRQ
+735 ALTGEPITDCAVKQ
-749 LKVAVFGCLSC
+749 LKVAVFGCMSC

-767 RVYCMD
+767 RVYCVD

-785 ERLQGG
+785 ERHQGG

-802 KGNTCSLQIS
+802 KGNTFSLQIS

-838 RGSARPLLCA
+838 CSNRQPLHCA
-848 FSLERYSPG
+848 FSLERYTPT
-857 TTQLSCKVCVRQLK
+857 TTQLSCKICIRQLK
-871 GHEQVLH
+871 GHEQILQ

-893 FAHDDS
+893 FAQEDS
-899 NFPAQVGPKA
+899 TFPAQTGPKA
-909 FKIPFSIRQRICA
+909 FKIPYSIRQRICA
-922 TFDAPSAKGKDWQML
+922 TFDTPNAKGKDWQML

-961 DLWEARHQ
+961 NLWEARHQ
-969 QDGDLD
+969 HDGDLD

-988 SQPPE
+988 TKLSNISESQLDE
-993 PPEPELEE
+993 A
-1001 PDFSYSRQNGL
+1001 DFNYSRQNGL

>member
-1 MRERAAGSESAAAGA
+1 MTLLQMQVLKTRTDNGEV
-16 GRGARG
+16 
-22 PAASPRPQHPRA
+22 
-34 RSIPAPGRPQRA
+34 
-46 GQSRAEGGKP
+46 
-56 TAPPQP
+56 
-62 RRILGDLE
+62 L
-70 PDPRRIRI
+70 PD
-78 PAPSIPRRCGHSMG
+78 
-92 GGAPRLDPRLLL
+92 
-104 LLLLGLCGWSTAL
+104 
-117 RGNENSEALPESIP
+117 SIP
-131 SAPGTLPHFMEEPDD
+131 SAPGTLPHFIEEPDD
-146 SYIIKSNPIVLR
+146 AYIIKSNPIALR
-158 CKAKPAM
+158 CKARPAM

-187 DEATGL
+187 DESSGL

-251 KEVPIEGMIVL
+251 REVPIEGMIVL

-281 EPIDSNLD
+281 EPIDSEQD
-289 ENIDTRA
+289 EHIDTRA

-322 KRRSMSATVVV
+322 KRRSLSATVVV
-333 YVNGGWSSWTEWSNC
+333 YV
-348 NARCGRGWQKR
+348 
-359 SRTCTNPAPLNGGAF
+359 
-374 CEGMSVQKITCTSL
+374 
-388 CPVDGSWEVWS
+388 DGNWEVWS

-409 HLRVRECIAPP
+409 HLRIRECTAPA
-420 PRNGGKFCEGLGQE
+420 PRNGGKFCEGLSQE

-439 EGLCIQDKKPLH
+439 DGLCILGI
-451 EIKSQNLET
+451 EN
-460 ASDIALYSGLGAAVL
+460 ASDIALYSGLGAAVV
-475 AVAVLVVAVTLY
+475 AVAVLVIGITLY
-487 RRSQSNSLLLNSSM
+487 RRSQSDYGVDVIDSSALTGGFQTFNFKTVRQGNSLLLNPSM
-501 QPELTVSRTY
+501 QPDLTVSRTY

-550 GVTERAEFH
+550 GVSERAEYH
-559 GKAPPGTFPH
+559 GKNHSGTFPH
-569 GNVPHPA
+569 GNNRS
-576 FGTVQGRNKAVY
+576 FTTVHARNKTPY
-588 IQNLASISTSSQ
+588 IQNLSSLPTRTE
-600 LRTTALFGHL
+600 LRTTGVFGHL
-610 GGRLVVPNTGVSLL
+610 GGRLVMPNTGVSLL
-624 IPHGAIPEESS
+624 IPHGAIPEENS
-635 WEIYLAITQKESSL
+635 WEIYMSINQGEPSL
-649 QPEGSAVLL
+649 QSDGSEVLL
-658 GPEVTCGPSE
+658 SPEVTCGPPDMI
-668 VTVSTPFAL
+668 VTTPFAL
-677 TIPHCAHADPQHWSI
+677 TIPHCADVSSEHWNI
-692 HLKRRTQQGK
+692 HLKKRTQQGK
-702 WEEVMSVEEE
+702 WEEVMSVEDES
-712 TTSCYCLLDPYA
+712 TSCYCLLDPFA
-724 CHILL
+724 CHVLL
-729 NSFGTY
+729 DGFGTY
-735 ALIGEPISDCAVRQ
+735 ALTGEPITDCAVKQ

-767 RVYCMD
+767 RVYCVD
-773 NTPCAFQEVVSD
+773 NTPWAFQEVVSD
-785 ERLQGG
+785 ERHQGG

-802 KGNTCSLQIS
+802 KGNTFSLQIS

-838 RGSARPLLCA
+838 CSNRQPLHCA
-848 FSLERYSPG
+848 FSLERYTPT
-857 TTQLSCKVCVRQLK
+857 TTQLSCKICIRQLK
-871 GHEQVLH
+871 GHEQILQ

-893 FAHDDS
+893 FAQEDS
-899 NFPAQVGPKA
+899 TFPAQTGPKA
-909 FKIPFSIRQRICA
+909 FKIPYSIRQRICA
-922 TFDAPSAKGKDWQML
+922 TFDTPNAKGKDWQML

-961 DLWEARHQ
+961 NLWEARHQ
-969 QDGDLD
+969 HDGDLD

-988 SQPPE
+988 TKLSNIAESQLDE
-993 PPEPELEE
+993 A
-1001 PDFSYSRQNGL
+1001 DFNYSRQNGL

>member
-1 MRERAAGSESAAAGA
+1 MGRAAAA
-16 GRGARG
+16 GRGA
-22 PAASPRPQHPRA
+22 
-34 RSIPAPGRPQRA
+34 
-46 GQSRAEGGKP
+46 
-56 TAPPQP
+56 
-62 RRILGDLE
+62 
-70 PDPRRIRI
+70 
-78 PAPSIPRRCGHSMG
+78 
-92 GGAPRLDPRLLL
+92 GGARRWLPW
-104 LLLLGLCGWSTAL
+104 LGLCFWAAGAAAA
-117 RGNENSEALPESIP
+117 RGTDNGEVLPDSIP
-131 SAPGTLPHFMEEPDD
+131 SAPGTLPHFIEEPDD
-146 SYIIKSNPIVLR
+146 AYIIKSNPIALR
-158 CKAKPAM
+158 CKARPAM

-187 DEATGL
+187 DESSGL
-193 KVREVFINVTRQQV
+193 KVREVFINVSRQQV

-251 KEVPIEGMIVL
+251 REVPIEGMIVL

-281 EPIDSNLD
+281 EPIDSEQD
-289 ENIDTRA
+289 EHIDTRA

-322 KRRSMSATVVV
+322 KRRSLSATVVV
-333 YVNGGWSSWTEWSNC
+333 YVNGGWSSWTEWSAC
-348 NARCGRGWQKR
+348 NVPCGRGWQKR

-374 CEGMSVQKITCTSL
+374 CEGMSVQKITCTAL

-409 HLRVRECIAPP
+409 HLRIRECTAPA
-420 PRNGGKFCEGLGQE
+420 PRNGGKFCEGLSQE

-439 EGLCIQDKKPLH
+439 DGLCILDKKPLH
-451 EIKSQNLET
+451 EIKPQSIEN
-460 ASDIALYSGLGAAVL
+460 ASDIALYSGLGAAVV
-475 AVAVLVVAVTLY
+475 AVAVLVIGITLY
-487 RRSQSNSLLLNSSM
+487 RRSQSDYGVDVIDSSALTGNSLLLNPSM
-501 QPELTVSRTY
+501 QPDLTVSRTY

-550 GVTERAEFH
+550 GVSERAEYH
-559 GKAPPGTFPH
+559 GKNHSGTFPH
-569 GNVPHPA
+569 GNNRSFTTVHPRSK
-576 FGTVQGRNKAVY
+576 TPY
-588 IQNLASISTSSQ
+588 IQNLSSLPTRTE
-600 LRTTALFGHL
+600 LRTTGVFGHL
-610 GGRLVVPNTGVSLL
+610 GGRLVMPNTGVSLL
-624 IPHGAIPEESS
+624 IPHGAIPEENS
-635 WEIYLAITQKESSL
+635 WEIYMSINQGEPSL
-649 QPEGSAVLL
+649 QSDGSEVLL
-658 GPEVTCGPSE
+658 SPEVTCGPPDMI
-668 VTVSTPFAL
+668 VTTPFAL
-677 TIPHCAHADPQHWSI
+677 TIPHCADVSSEHWNI
-692 HLKRRTQQGK
+692 HLKKRTQQGN
-702 WEEVMSVEEE
+702 WEEVMSVEDES
-712 TTSCYCLLDPYA
+712 TSCYCLLDPFA
-724 CHILL
+724 CHVLL
-729 NSFGTY
+729 DSFGTY
-735 ALIGEPISDCAVRQ
+735 ALTGEPITDCAVKQ
-749 LKVAVFGCLSC
+749 LKVAVFGCMSC

-767 RVYCMD
+767 RVYCVD
-773 NTPCAFQEVVSD
+773 NTPWAFQEVVSD
-785 ERLQGG
+785 ERHQGG

-802 KGNTCSLQIS
+802 KGNTFSLQIS

-838 RGSARPLLCA
+838 CSNRQPLHCA
-848 FSLERYSPG
+848 FSLERYTPT
-857 TTQLSCKVCVRQLK
+857 TTQLSCKICIRQLK
-871 GHEQVLH
+871 GHEQILQ

-893 FAHDDS
+893 FAQEDS
-899 NFPAQVGPKA
+899 TFPAQTGPKA
-909 FKIPFSIRQRICA
+909 FKIPYSIRQRICA
-922 TFDAPSAKGKDWQML
+922 TFDTPNAKGKDWQML

-961 DLWEARHQ
+961 NLWEARHQ
-969 QDGDLD
+969 HDGDLD

-988 SQPPE
+988 TKLSNITESQLDE
-993 PPEPELEE
+993 A
-1001 PDFSYSRQNGL
+1001 DFNYSRQNGL

>member
-1 MRERAAGSESAAAGA
+1 MGRASAAVSGGGARRWLSWLGLCFWAAGA
-16 GRGARG
+16 AAARG
-22 PAASPRPQHPRA
+22 TDN
-34 RSIPAPGRPQRA
+34 G
-46 GQSRAEGGKP
+46 EV
-56 TAPPQP
+56 
-62 RRILGDLE
+62 L
-70 PDPRRIRI
+70 PD
-78 PAPSIPRRCGHSMG
+78 
-92 GGAPRLDPRLLL
+92 
-104 LLLLGLCGWSTAL
+104 
-117 RGNENSEALPESIP
+117 SIP
-131 SAPGTLPHFMEEPDD
+131 SAPGTLPHFIEEPDD
-146 SYIIKSNPIVLR
+146 AYIIKSNPIALR
-158 CKAKPAM
+158 CKARPAM

-187 DEATGL
+187 DESSGL

-251 KEVPIEGMIVL
+251 REVPIEGMIVL

-281 EPIDSNLD
+281 EPIDSEQD

-322 KRRSMSATVVV
+322 KRRSLSATVVV
-333 YVNGGWSSWTEWSNC
+333 Y
-348 NARCGRGWQKR
+348 
-359 SRTCTNPAPLNGGAF
+359 
-374 CEGMSVQKITCTSL
+374 
-388 CPVDGSWEVWS
+388 VDGSWEVWS
-399 EWSVCSPECE
+399 EWSVCSPDCE
-409 HLRVRECIAPP
+409 HLRIRECSAPP
-420 PRNGGKFCEGLGQE
+420 PRNGGKFCEGLSQE

-439 EGLCIQDKKPLH
+439 DGLCTLDKKPLH
-451 EIKSQNLET
+451 EIKPQSIEN
-460 ASDIALYSGLGAAVL
+460 ASDIALYSGLGAAVV
-475 AVAVLVVAVTLY
+475 AVAVLVIGVTLY
-487 RRSQSNSLLLNSSM
+487 RRSQSDYGVDVIDSSALTGNSLLLNSAM
-501 QPELTVSRTY
+501 QPDLTVSRTY

-550 GVTERAEFH
+550 GVSERAEYH
-559 GKAPPGTFPH
+559 GKNHSGTFPH
-569 GNVPHPA
+569 GNNRSFSTMHH
-576 FGTVQGRNKAVY
+576 RNKTPY
-588 IQNLASISTSSQ
+588 IQNLSSLPTRTE
-600 LRTTALFGHL
+600 LRTTGVFGHL
-610 GGRLVVPNTGVSLL
+610 GGRLVMPNTGVSLL
-624 IPHGAIPEESS
+624 IPHGAIPEENS
-635 WEIYLAITQKESSL
+635 WEIYMSINQGEPSL
-649 QPEGSAVLL
+649 QSDGSEVLL
-658 GPEVTCGPSE
+658 SPEVTCGPPDII
-668 VTVSTPFAL
+668 VTTPFAL
-677 TIPHCAHADPQHWSI
+677 TIPHCADVSSEHWNI
-692 HLKRRTQQGK
+692 HLKKRTQQGK
-702 WEEVMSVEEE
+702 WEEVMSVEDES
-712 TTSCYCLLDPYA
+712 TSCYCLLDPFA
-724 CHILL
+724 CHVLL
-729 NSFGTY
+729 DSFGTY
-735 ALIGEPISDCAVRQ
+735 ALTGEPITDCAVKQ
-749 LKVAVFGCLSC
+749 LKVAVFGCMSC

-767 RVYCMD
+767 RVYCVD

-785 ERLQGG
+785 ERHQGG

-802 KGNTCSLQIS
+802 KGNTFSLQIS

-838 RGSARPLLCA
+838 CSNRQPLHCA
-848 FSLERYSPG
+848 FSLERYTPT
-857 TTQLSCKVCVRQLK
+857 TTQLSCKICIRQLK
-871 GHEQVLH
+871 GHEQILQ

-893 FAHDDS
+893 FAQEDS
-899 NFPAQVGPKA
+899 SFPAQTGPKA
-909 FKIPFSIRQRICA
+909 FKIPYSIRQRICA
-922 TFDAPSAKGKDWQML
+922 TFDTPNAKGKDWQML

-961 DLWEARHQ
+961 NLWEARHQ
-969 QDGDLD
+969 HDGDLD

-988 SQPPE
+988 TKLSNITESQLDE
-993 PPEPELEE
+993 A
-1001 PDFSYSRQNGL
+1001 DFNYSRQNGL

>member
-1 MRERAAGSESAAAGA
+1 MGIRAAGG
-16 GRGARG
+16 GG
-22 PAASPRPQHPRA
+22 PARL
-34 RSIPAPGRPQRA
+34 
-46 GQSRAEGGKP
+46 
-56 TAPPQP
+56 
-62 RRILGDLE
+62 RR
-70 PDPRRIRI
+70 R
-78 PAPSIPRRCGHSMG
+78 
-92 GGAPRLDPRLLL
+92 L
-104 LLLLGLCGWSTAL
+104 LLLLGLCSWAAAL
-117 RGNENSEALPESIP
+117 RGNDNSEALPESIP
-131 SAPGTLPHFMEEPDD
+131 SAPGTLPHFMQEPDD
-146 SYIIKSNPIVLR
+146 AYIIKSNPIALR
-158 CKAKPAM
+158 CKAMPAM

-179 EHVSEESL
+179 EHVSEESM
-187 DEATGL
+187 DESTGL

-281 EPIDSNLD
+281 EPIDSNQD

-322 KRRSMSATVVV
+322 KRKSMSATVVV
-333 YVNGGWSSWTEWSNC
+333 Y
-348 NARCGRGWQKR
+348 
-359 SRTCTNPAPLNGGAF
+359 
-374 CEGMSVQKITCTSL
+374 
-388 CPVDGSWEVWS
+388 VDGSWEVWS

-409 HLRVRECIAPP
+409 HLRIRECTAPP
-420 PRNGGKFCEGLGQE
+420 PRNGGKFCEGFSQE

-439 EGLCIQDKKPLH
+439 EGLCIQDI
-451 EIKSQNLET
+451 EN
-460 ASDIALYSGLGAAVL
+460 ASDIALYSGLGAAVI
-475 AVAVLVVAVTLY
+475 AVAVLVVGITLY
-487 RRSQSNSLLLNSSM
+487 RRSQSEYGVDVIDSSALTGGFQTFNFKTVRQGNSLLLNSSM
-501 QPELTVSRTY
+501 QPDLTVSRTY

-520 LDKELMTESSL
+520 MDKELMTESSL

-550 GVTERAEFH
+550 GVTERAEYH
-559 GKAPPGTFPH
+559 GKAHSGTFPH
-569 GNVPHPA
+569 GNNRGFTTIHA
-576 FGTVQGRNKAVY
+576 RNKTTY
-588 IQNLASISTSSQ
+588 IQNLSSLSTRSE
-600 LRTTALFGHL
+600 LRTTGIFGHL
-610 GGRLVVPNTGVSLL
+610 GGRLVMPNTGVSLL

-635 WEIYLAITQKESSL
+635 WEIYLTISQGESSL
-649 QPEGSAVLL
+649 QPEGTEVLL
-658 GPEVTCGPSE
+658 GPEVTCGPPD
-668 VTVSTPFAL
+668 VTVTTPFAL
-677 TIPHCAHADPQHWSI
+677 TIPHCAEVNSEHWNI

-702 WEEVMSVEEE
+702 WEEVMSMEEE

-729 NSFGTY
+729 DSFGTY
-735 ALIGEPISDCAVRQ
+735 ALAGEPISDCAVKQ
-749 LKVAVFGCLSC
+749 LKVAVFGCMSC

-773 NTPCAFQEVVSD
+773 NTPCAFQEVVSG
-785 ERLQGG
+785 ERHQGG

-802 KGNTCSLQIS
+802 KGNTFSLQIS

-838 RGSARPLLCA
+838 CSNQQPLHCA
-848 FSLERYSPG
+848 FSLERYTPA
-857 TTQLSCKVCVRQLK
+857 TTQLSCKICVRQVK
-871 GHEQVLH
+871 GHEQILQI
-878 VQTSILESERETITF
+878 QTSILENEREIITL
-893 FAHDDS
+893 FAREDS
-899 NFPAQVGPKA
+899 NFPAQTGPKA
-909 FKIPFSIRQRICA
+909 FKIPYSIRQRICA
-922 TFDAPSAKGKDWQML
+922 TFDTPNAKGKDWQML

-961 DLWEARHQ
+961 DLWEAQHQ
-969 QDGDLD
+969 HDGDLD

-988 SQPPE
+988 SKISNITETQI
-993 PPEPELEE
+993 EE
-1001 PDFSYSRQNGL
+1001 TDFSYSRQNGL

>member
-1 MRERAAGSESAAAGA
+1 MGGA
-16 GRGARG
+16 ARG
-22 PAASPRPQHPRA
+22 
-34 RSIPAPGRPQRA
+34 
-46 GQSRAEGGKP
+46 
-56 TAPPQP
+56 
-62 RRILGDLE
+62 
-70 PDPRRIRI
+70 
-78 PAPSIPRRCGHSMG
+78 G
-92 GGAPRLDPRLLL
+92 GGGGGGSCPAGLCR
-104 LLLLGLCGWSTAL
+104 LLLLGLCCWAAGAAAV
-117 RGNENSEALPESIP
+117 RGSDNGDTLPESIP
-131 SAPGTLPHFMEEPDD
+131 SAPGTLPHFMQEPDD
-146 SYIIKSNPIVLR
+146 AYIIKSNPIALR
-158 CKAKPAM
+158 CKAMPAM

-187 DEATGL
+187 DENTGL

-251 KEVPIEGMIVL
+251 REVPIEGMIVL

-281 EPIDSNLD
+281 EPIDSQLD

-322 KRRSMSATVVV
+322 KRRSLSATVIV
-333 YVNGGWSSWTEWSNC
+333 Y
-348 NARCGRGWQKR
+348 
-359 SRTCTNPAPLNGGAF
+359 
-374 CEGMSVQKITCTSL
+374 
-388 CPVDGSWEVWS
+388 VDGSWEVWS

-409 HLRVRECIAPP
+409 HLRIRECTAPP
-420 PRNGGKFCEGLGQE
+420 PRNGGKFCEGLSQE

-439 EGLCIQDKKPLH
+439 DGLCIQGI
-451 EIKSQNLET
+451 EN
-460 ASDIALYSGLGAAVL
+460 ASDIALYSGLGAAVI
-475 AVAVLVVAVTLY
+475 AVAVLVVGVTLY
-487 RRSQSNSLLLNSSM
+487 RRSQSDYGVDVIDSSALTGNSLLLNSSM
-501 QPELTVSRTY
+501 QPDLTVSRTY

-550 GVTERAEFH
+550 GVSDRAEYH
-559 GKAPPGTFPH
+559 GKTHSGTFPH
-569 GNVPHPA
+569 GNSRGFNTIHP
-576 FGTVQGRNKAVY
+576 RNKTPY
-588 IQNLASISTSSQ
+588 IQNLSSLPTRTE
-600 LRTTALFGHL
+600 LRTTGVFGHL
-610 GGRLVVPNTGVSLL
+610 GGRLVMPNTGVSLL
-624 IPHGAIPEESS
+624 IPHGAIPEENS
-635 WEIYLAITQKESSL
+635 WEIYMSINQGEASL
-649 QPEGSAVLL
+649 QPDGSEVLL
-658 GPEVTCGPSE
+658 SPEVTCGPSDMV
-668 VTVSTPFAL
+668 VTTPFAL
-677 TIPHCAHADPQHWSI
+677 TIPHCADVSSEHWNI
-692 HLKRRTQQGK
+692 HLKKRTQQGK
-702 WEEVMSVEEE
+702 WEEVMSVEDES
-712 TTSCYCLLDPYA
+712 TSCYCLLDPFA
-724 CHILL
+724 CHVLL
-729 NSFGTY
+729 DSFGTY
-735 ALIGEPISDCAVRQ
+735 ALAGEPITDCAVKQ
-749 LKVAVFGCLSC
+749 LKVAVFGCMSC

-767 RVYCMD
+767 RVYCVD

-785 ERLQGG
+785 ERHQGG

-802 KGNTCSLQIS
+802 KGNTFSLQIS

-838 RGSARPLLCA
+838 CSNRQPLHCA
-848 FSLERYSPG
+848 FSLERYTPT
-857 TTQLSCKVCVRQLK
+857 TTQLSCKICIRQLK
-871 GHEQVLH
+871 GHEQILQ

-893 FAHDDS
+893 FAQED
-899 NFPAQVGPKA
+899 NTFPAQTGPKA
-909 FKIPFSIRQRICA
+909 FKIPYSIRQRICA
-922 TFDAPSAKGKDWQML
+922 TFDTPSAKGKDWQML

-961 DLWEARHQ
+961 NLWEARHQ
-969 QDGDLD
+969 HDGDLD

-988 SQPPE
+988 TKLSNIPE
-993 PPEPELEE
+993 TQLEE
-1001 PDFSYSRQNGL
+1001 TDFSYSRQNGL

>member
-1 MRERAAGSESAAAGA
+1 MGRASAAVSGGGARRWLSWLGLCFWAAGA
-16 GRGARG
+16 AAARG
-22 PAASPRPQHPRA
+22 TDN
-34 RSIPAPGRPQRA
+34 G
-46 GQSRAEGGKP
+46 EV
-56 TAPPQP
+56 
-62 RRILGDLE
+62 L
-70 PDPRRIRI
+70 PD
-78 PAPSIPRRCGHSMG
+78 
-92 GGAPRLDPRLLL
+92 
-104 LLLLGLCGWSTAL
+104 
-117 RGNENSEALPESIP
+117 SIP
-131 SAPGTLPHFMEEPDD
+131 SAPGTLPHFIEEPDD
-146 SYIIKSNPIVLR
+146 AYIIKSNPIALR
-158 CKAKPAM
+158 CKARPAM

-187 DEATGL
+187 DESSGL

-251 KEVPIEGMIVL
+251 REVPIEGMIVL

-281 EPIDSNLD
+281 EPIDSEQD

-322 KRRSMSATVVV
+322 KRRSLSATVVV
-333 YVNGGWSSWTEWSNC
+333 Y
-348 NARCGRGWQKR
+348 
-359 SRTCTNPAPLNGGAF
+359 
-374 CEGMSVQKITCTSL
+374 
-388 CPVDGSWEVWS
+388 VDGSWEVWS
-399 EWSVCSPECE
+399 EWSVCSPDCE
-409 HLRVRECIAPP
+409 HLRIRECSAPP
-420 PRNGGKFCEGLGQE
+420 PRNGGKFCEGLSQE

-439 EGLCIQDKKPLH
+439 DGLCTLDKKPLH
-451 EIKSQNLET
+451 EIKPQSIEN
-460 ASDIALYSGLGAAVL
+460 ASDIALYSGLGAAVV
-475 AVAVLVVAVTLY
+475 AVAVLVIGVTLY
-487 RRSQSNSLLLNSSM
+487 RRSQSDYGVDVIDSSALTGGFQTFNFKTVRQGNSLLLNSAM
-501 QPELTVSRTY
+501 QPDLTVSRTY

-550 GVTERAEFH
+550 GVSERAEYH
-559 GKAPPGTFPH
+559 GKNHSGTFPH
-569 GNVPHPA
+569 GNNRSFSTMHH
-576 FGTVQGRNKAVY
+576 RNKTPY
-588 IQNLASISTSSQ
+588 IQNLSSLPTRTE
-600 LRTTALFGHL
+600 LRTTGVFGHL
-610 GGRLVVPNTGVSLL
+610 GGRLVMPNTGVSLL
-624 IPHGAIPEESS
+624 IPHGAIPEENS
-635 WEIYLAITQKESSL
+635 WEIYMSINQGEPSL
-649 QPEGSAVLL
+649 QSDGSEVLL
-658 GPEVTCGPSE
+658 SPEVTCGPPDII
-668 VTVSTPFAL
+668 VTTPFAL
-677 TIPHCAHADPQHWSI
+677 TIPHCADVSSEHWNI
-692 HLKRRTQQGK
+692 HLKKRTQQGK
-702 WEEVMSVEEE
+702 WEEVMSVEDES
-712 TTSCYCLLDPYA
+712 TSCYCLLDPFA
-724 CHILL
+724 CHVLL
-729 NSFGTY
+729 DSFGTY
-735 ALIGEPISDCAVRQ
+735 ALTGEPITDCAVKQ
-749 LKVAVFGCLSC
+749 LKVAVFGCMSC

-767 RVYCMD
+767 RVYCVD

-785 ERLQGG
+785 ERHQGG

-802 KGNTCSLQIS
+802 KGNTFSLQIS

-838 RGSARPLLCA
+838 CSNRQPLHCA
-848 FSLERYSPG
+848 FSLERYTPT
-857 TTQLSCKVCVRQLK
+857 TTQLSCKICIRQLK
-871 GHEQVLH
+871 GHEQILQ

-893 FAHDDS
+893 FAQEDS
-899 NFPAQVGPKA
+899 SFPAQTGPKA
-909 FKIPFSIRQRICA
+909 FKIPYSIRQRICA
-922 TFDAPSAKGKDWQML
+922 TFDTPNAKGKDWQML

-961 DLWEARHQ
+961 NLWEARHQ
-969 QDGDLD
+969 HDGDLD

-988 SQPPE
+988 TKLSNITESQLDE
-993 PPEPELEE
+993 A
-1001 PDFSYSRQNGL
+1001 DFNYSRQNGL

>member
-1 MRERAAGSESAAAGA
+1 MGTAAAG
-16 GRGARG
+16 
-22 PAASPRPQHPRA
+22 
-34 RSIPAPGRPQRA
+34 
-46 GQSRAEGGKP
+46 GG
-56 TAPPQP
+56 
-62 RRILGDLE
+62 
-70 PDPRRIRI
+70 
-78 PAPSIPRRCGHSMG
+78 CGG
-92 GGAPRLDPRLLL
+92 CRWLPW
-104 LLLLGLCGWSTAL
+104 LGLCFWAVGAAAA
-117 RGNENSEALPESIP
+117 RGADNGEVLPDSIP
-131 SAPGTLPHFMEEPDD
+131 SAPGTLPHFIEEPEDA
-146 SYIIKSNPIVLR
+146 YIIKSNPIALR
-158 CKAKPAM
+158 CKARPAM

-179 EHVSEESL
+179 EHISEESL
-187 DEATGL
+187 DESSGL

-251 KEVPIEGMIVL
+251 REVPIEGMIVL

-281 EPIDSNLD
+281 EPIDSEQD

-322 KRRSMSATVVV
+322 KRRSLSATVVV
-333 YVNGGWSSWTEWSNC
+333 YV
-348 NARCGRGWQKR
+348 
-359 SRTCTNPAPLNGGAF
+359 
-374 CEGMSVQKITCTSL
+374 
-388 CPVDGSWEVWS
+388 DGSWGVWS

-409 HLRVRECIAPP
+409 HLRIRECTAPA
-420 PRNGGKFCEGLGQE
+420 PRNGGKFCEGLSQE

-439 EGLCIQDKKPLH
+439 DGLCILDKKPLH
-451 EIKSQNLET
+451 EIKPQSIEN
-460 ASDIALYSGLGAAVL
+460 ASDIALYSGLGAAVV
-475 AVAVLVVAVTLY
+475 AVAVLVIGVTLY
-487 RRSQSNSLLLNSSM
+487 RRSHSDYGVDVIDSSALTGNSLLLNPAM
-501 QPELTVSRTY
+501 QPDLTVSRTY

-550 GVTERAEFH
+550 GVPERAEYH
-559 GKAPPGTFPH
+559 GKNHSGTFPH
-569 GNVPHPA
+569 GNNRGFSTMHP
-576 FGTVQGRNKAVY
+576 RNKPPY
-588 IQNLASISTSSQ
+588 IQNLSSLPTRTE
-600 LRTTALFGHL
+600 LRTTGVFGHL
-610 GGRLVVPNTGVSLL
+610 GGRLVMPNTGVSLL
-624 IPHGAIPEESS
+624 IPHGAIPEENS
-635 WEIYLAITQKESSL
+635 WEIYMSINQGEPSL
-649 QPEGSAVLL
+649 QSDGSEVLL
-658 GPEVTCGPSE
+658 SPEVTCGPPDML
-668 VTVSTPFAL
+668 VTTPFAL
-677 TIPHCAHADPQHWSI
+677 TIPHCADVSSEHWNI
-692 HLKRRTQQGK
+692 HLKKRTQQGK
-702 WEEVMSVEEE
+702 WEEVMSVEDES
-712 TTSCYCLLDPYA
+712 TSCYCLLDPFA
-724 CHILL
+724 CHVLL
-729 NSFGTY
+729 DSFGTY
-735 ALIGEPISDCAVRQ
+735 ALTGEPITDCAVKQ
-749 LKVAVFGCLSC
+749 LKVAVFGCMSC

-767 RVYCMD
+767 RVYCVD

-785 ERLQGG
+785 ERHQGG

-802 KGNTCSLQIS
+802 KGNTFSLQIS

-838 RGSARPLLCA
+838 SSNRQPLHCA
-848 FSLERYSPG
+848 FSLERYTPT
-857 TTQLSCKVCVRQLK
+857 TTQLSCKICIRQLK
-871 GHEQVLH
+871 GHEQILQ

-893 FAHDDS
+893 FAQEDS
-899 NFPAQVGPKA
+899 TFPAQTGPKA
-909 FKIPFSIRQRICA
+909 FKIPYSIRQRICA
-922 TFDAPSAKGKDWQML
+922 TFDTPNAKGKDWQML

-961 DLWEARHQ
+961 NLWEARHQ

-988 SQPPE
+988 TKLSNITESQLDE
-993 PPEPELEE
+993 A
-1001 PDFSYSRQNGL
+1001 DFNYSRQNGL

>member
-1 MRERAAGSESAAAGA
+1 MGRAAAAGGGA
-16 GRGARG
+16 GGARRWL
-22 PAASPRPQHPRA
+22 PW
-34 RSIPAPGRPQRA
+34 
-46 GQSRAEGGKP
+46 
-56 TAPPQP
+56 
-62 RRILGDLE
+62 
-70 PDPRRIRI
+70 
-78 PAPSIPRRCGHSMG
+78 
-92 GGAPRLDPRLLL
+92 
-104 LLLLGLCGWSTAL
+104 LGLCFWAAGAAAA
-117 RGNENSEALPESIP
+117 RGTDSGEALPESIP
-131 SAPGTLPHFMEEPDD
+131 SAPGTLPHFVEEPDD
-146 SYIIKSNPIVLR
+146 AYIIKSNPIALR
-158 CKAKPAM
+158 CKARPAM

-179 EHVSEESL
+179 EHVSEETL
-187 DEATGL
+187 DESSGL

-251 KEVPIEGMIVL
+251 REVPIEGMIVL

-281 EPIDSNLD
+281 EPIDSEQD

-322 KRRSMSATVVV
+322 KRRSLSATVVV
-333 YVNGGWSSWTEWSNC
+333 Y
-348 NARCGRGWQKR
+348 
-359 SRTCTNPAPLNGGAF
+359 
-374 CEGMSVQKITCTSL
+374 
-388 CPVDGSWEVWS
+388 VDGSWEVWS

-409 HLRVRECIAPP
+409 HLRIRECTAPA
-420 PRNGGKFCEGLGQE
+420 PRNGGKFCEGLSQE

-439 EGLCIQDKKPLH
+439 DGLCILDKKPLH
-451 EIKSQNLET
+451 EIKPQRWSRRGIEN
-460 ASDIALYSGLGAAVL
+460 ASDIALYSGLGAAVV
-475 AVAVLVVAVTLY
+475 AVAVLVIGVALY
-487 RRSQSNSLLLNSSM
+487 RRSQSDYGVDVIDSSALTGGFQTFNFKTVRQGNSLLLNSSM
-501 QPELTVSRTY
+501 QPDLTVSRTY

-550 GVTERAEFH
+550 GVSERAEYR
-559 GKAPPGTFPH
+559 GKNHPGTFPH
-569 GNVPHPA
+569 GNNRSFSTMHP
-576 FGTVQGRNKAVY
+576 RNKTPY
-588 IQNLASISTSSQ
+588 LQNLSSLPTRTE
-600 LRTTALFGHL
+600 LRTTGVFGHL
-610 GGRLVVPNTGVSLL
+610 GGRLVMPNTGVSLL
-624 IPHGAIPEESS
+624 IPHGAIPEENS
-635 WEIYLAITQKESSL
+635 WEIYMSINQGEPSL
-649 QPEGSAVLL
+649 QSDGSEVLL
-658 GPEVTCGPSE
+658 SPEVTCGPPDMI
-668 VTVSTPFAL
+668 VTTPFAL
-677 TIPHCAHADPQHWSI
+677 TIPHCADVSAEHWNI
-692 HLKRRTQQGK
+692 HLKKRTQQGT
-702 WEEVMSVEEE
+702 WEEVMSVEDES
-712 TTSCYCLLDPYA
+712 TSCYCLLDPFA
-724 CHILL
+724 CHVLL
-729 NSFGTY
+729 DSFGTY
-735 ALIGEPISDCAVRQ
+735 ALTGEPITDCAVKQ
-749 LKVAVFGCLSC
+749 LKVAVFGCMSC

-767 RVYCMD
+767 RVYCVD

-785 ERLQGG
+785 ERHQGG

-802 KGNTCSLQIS
+802 KGNTFSLQIS

-838 RGSARPLLCA
+838 CSNRQPLHCA
-848 FSLERYSPG
+848 FSLERYTPT
-857 TTQLSCKVCVRQLK
+857 TTQLSCKICIRQLK
-871 GHEQVLH
+871 GHEQILQ

-893 FAHDDS
+893 FAQEDS
-899 NFPAQVGPKA
+899 TFPAQTGPRA
-909 FKIPFSIRQRICA
+909 FKIPYSIRQRICA
-922 TFDAPSAKGKDWQML
+922 TFDTPNAKGKDWQML

-961 DLWEARHQ
+961 NLWEARHQ
-969 QDGDLD
+969 HDGDLD

-988 SQPPE
+988 TKLANITESQLDE
-993 PPEPELEE
+993 A
-1001 PDFSYSRQNGL
+1001 DFNYSRQNGL

>member
-1 MRERAAGSESAAAGA
+1 MGRAAATAG
-16 GRGARG
+16 G
-22 PAASPRPQHPRA
+22 
-34 RSIPAPGRPQRA
+34 
-46 GQSRAEGGKP
+46 
-56 TAPPQP
+56 
-62 RRILGDLE
+62 
-70 PDPRRIRI
+70 
-78 PAPSIPRRCGHSMG
+78 G
-92 GGAPRLDPRLLL
+92 GGARRWLPW
-104 LLLLGLCGWSTAL
+104 LGLCFWAAGTAAA
-117 RGNENSEALPESIP
+117 RGTDNGEALPESIP
-131 SAPGTLPHFMEEPDD
+131 SAPGTLPHFIEEPDD
-146 SYIIKSNPIVLR
+146 AYIIKSNPIALR
-158 CKAKPAM
+158 CKARPAM

-179 EHVSEESL
+179 EHVSEETL
-187 DEATGL
+187 DESSGL

-251 KEVPIEGMIVL
+251 REVPIEGMIVL

-281 EPIDSNLD
+281 EPIDSEQD

-322 KRRSMSATVVV
+322 KRRSLSATVVV
-333 YVNGGWSSWTEWSNC
+333 Y
-348 NARCGRGWQKR
+348 
-359 SRTCTNPAPLNGGAF
+359 
-374 CEGMSVQKITCTSL
+374 
-388 CPVDGSWEVWS
+388 VDGSWEVWS

-409 HLRVRECIAPP
+409 HLRIRECTAPP
-420 PRNGGKFCEGLGQE
+420 PRNGGKFCEGLSQE

-439 EGLCIQDKKPLH
+439 DGLCILDKKPLH
-451 EIKSQNLET
+451 EIKPQSIEN
-460 ASDIALYSGLGAAVL
+460 ASDIALYSGLGAAVV
-475 AVAVLVVAVTLY
+475 AVAVLVIGVTLY
-487 RRSQSNSLLLNSSM
+487 RRSQSDYGVDVIDSSALTGGFQTFNFKTVRQAKNIMELMIQEKSFGNSLLLNSAM
-501 QPELTVSRTY
+501 QPDLTVSRTY

-550 GVTERAEFH
+550 GVSERAEYH
-559 GKAPPGTFPH
+559 GKNHSRTFPH
-569 GNVPHPA
+569 GNNHSFSTMHP
-576 FGTVQGRNKAVY
+576 RNKMPY
-588 IQNLASISTSSQ
+588 IQNLSSLPTRTE
-600 LRTTALFGHL
+600 LRTTGVFGHL
-610 GGRLVVPNTGVSLL
+610 GGRLVMPNTGVSLL
-624 IPHGAIPEESS
+624 IPHGAIPEENS
-635 WEIYLAITQKESSL
+635 WEIYMSINQGEPSL
-649 QPEGSAVLL
+649 QSDGSEVLL
-658 GPEVTCGPSE
+658 SPEVTCGPPDMI
-668 VTVSTPFAL
+668 VTTPFAL
-677 TIPHCAHADPQHWSI
+677 TIPHCADVSSEHWNI
-692 HLKRRTQQGK
+692 HLKKRTQQGK
-702 WEEVMSVEEE
+702 WEEVMSVEDES
-712 TTSCYCLLDPYA
+712 TSCYCLLDPFA
-724 CHILL
+724 CHVLL
-729 NSFGTY
+729 DSFGTY
-735 ALIGEPISDCAVRQ
+735 ALTGEPITDCAVKQ
-749 LKVAVFGCLSC
+749 LKVAVFGCMSC

-767 RVYCMD
+767 RVYCVD

-785 ERLQGG
+785 ERHQGG

-802 KGNTCSLQIS
+802 KGNTFSLQIS

-838 RGSARPLLCA
+838 CSNRQPLHCA
-848 FSLERYSPG
+848 FSLERYTPT
-857 TTQLSCKVCVRQLK
+857 TTQLSCKICIRQLK
-871 GHEQVLH
+871 GHEQILQ

-893 FAHDDS
+893 FAQEDS
-899 NFPAQVGPKA
+899 TFPAQTGPKA
-909 FKIPFSIRQRICA
+909 FKIPYSIRQRICA
-922 TFDAPSAKGKDWQML
+922 TFDTPNAKGKDWQML

-961 DLWEARHQ
+961 NLWEARHQ
-969 QDGDLD
+969 HDGDLD

-988 SQPPE
+988 TKLSNISESQLDE
-993 PPEPELEE
+993 A
-1001 PDFSYSRQNGL
+1001 DFNYSRQNGL

>member
-1 MRERAAGSESAAAGA
+1 MGTGAAESSRGARRWLPWLGLCFWAAGA
-16 GRGARG
+16 AAARGADSG
-22 PAASPRPQHPRA
+22 
-34 RSIPAPGRPQRA
+34 
-46 GQSRAEGGKP
+46 EV
-56 TAPPQP
+56 
-62 RRILGDLE
+62 L
-70 PDPRRIRI
+70 PD
-78 PAPSIPRRCGHSMG
+78 
-92 GGAPRLDPRLLL
+92 
-104 LLLLGLCGWSTAL
+104 
-117 RGNENSEALPESIP
+117 SIP
-131 SAPGTLPHFMEEPDD
+131 SAPGTLPHFIEEPEDA
-146 SYIIKSNPIVLR
+146 YIIKSNPIALR
-158 CKAKPAM
+158 CKARPAM

-187 DEATGL
+187 DESSGL

-251 KEVPIEGMIVL
+251 REVPIEGMIVL

-281 EPIDSNLD
+281 EPIDSEQD

-322 KRRSMSATVVV
+322 KRRSLSATVVV
-333 YVNGGWSSWTEWSNC
+333 Y
-348 NARCGRGWQKR
+348 
-359 SRTCTNPAPLNGGAF
+359 
-374 CEGMSVQKITCTSL
+374 
-388 CPVDGSWEVWS
+388 VDGSWEVWS

-409 HLRVRECIAPP
+409 HLRIRECTAPP
-420 PRNGGKFCEGLGQE
+420 PRNGGKFCEGLSQE

-439 EGLCIQDKKPLH
+439 DGLCILDKKPLH
-451 EIKSQNLET
+451 EIKPQSIEN
-460 ASDIALYSGLGAAVL
+460 ASDIALYSGLGAAVV
-475 AVAVLVVAVTLY
+475 AVAVLVIGVTLY
-487 RRSQSNSLLLNSSM
+487 RRSHSDYGVDVIDSSALTGGFQTFNFKTVRQGNSLLLNPAM
-501 QPELTVSRTY
+501 QPDLTVSRTY

-550 GVTERAEFH
+550 GVSERAEYH
-559 GKAPPGTFPH
+559 GKNHSGTFPH
-569 GNVPHPA
+569 GNNRGFSTIHH
-576 FGTVQGRNKAVY
+576 RNKTPY
-588 IQNLASISTSSQ
+588 IQNLSSLPTRTE
-600 LRTTALFGHL
+600 LRTTGVFGHL
-610 GGRLVVPNTGVSLL
+610 GGRLVMPNTGVSLL
-624 IPHGAIPEESS
+624 IPHGAIPEENS
-635 WEIYLAITQKESSL
+635 WEIYMSINQGEPSL
-649 QPEGSAVLL
+649 QSDGAEVLL
-658 GPEVTCGPSE
+658 SPEVTCGPPDML
-668 VTVSTPFAL
+668 VTTPFAL
-677 TIPHCAHADPQHWSI
+677 TIPHCADVSSEHWNI
-692 HLKRRTQQGK
+692 HLKKRTQQGK
-702 WEEVMSVEEE
+702 WEEVMSVEDES
-712 TTSCYCLLDPYA
+712 TSCYCLLDPFA
-724 CHILL
+724 CHVLL
-729 NSFGTY
+729 DSFGTY
-735 ALIGEPISDCAVRQ
+735 ALTGEPITDCAVKQ
-749 LKVAVFGCLSC
+749 LKVAVFGCMSC

-767 RVYCMD
+767 RVYCVD

-785 ERLQGG
+785 ERHQGG

-802 KGNTCSLQIS
+802 KGNTFSLQIS

-838 RGSARPLLCA
+838 SSNRQPLHCA
-848 FSLERYSPG
+848 FSLERYTPT
-857 TTQLSCKVCVRQLK
+857 TTQLSCKICIRQLK
-871 GHEQVLH
+871 GHEQILQ

-893 FAHDDS
+893 FAQEDS
-899 NFPAQVGPKA
+899 TFPAQTGPKA
-909 FKIPFSIRQRICA
+909 FKIPYSIRQRICA
-922 TFDAPSAKGKDWQML
+922 TFDTPNAKGKDWQML

-961 DLWEARHQ
+961 NLWEARHQ

-988 SQPPE
+988 TKLSNITESQ
-993 PPEPELEE
+993 LDDA
-1001 PDFSYSRQNGL
+1001 DFNYSRQNGL

>member
-1 MRERAAGSESAAAGA
+1 MGRAAAARGGAGGARRWLPWLGLCFWAAGA
-16 GRGARG
+16 AAARG
-22 PAASPRPQHPRA
+22 TDN
-34 RSIPAPGRPQRA
+34 G
-46 GQSRAEGGKP
+46 EV
-56 TAPPQP
+56 
-62 RRILGDLE
+62 
-70 PDPRRIRI
+70 
-78 PAPSIPRRCGHSMG
+78 
-92 GGAPRLDPRLLL
+92 
-104 LLLLGLCGWSTAL
+104 
-117 RGNENSEALPESIP
+117 LPESIP
-131 SAPGTLPHFMEEPDD
+131 SAPGTLPHFIEEPGDA
-146 SYIIKSNPIVLR
+146 YIIKSNPIALR
-158 CKAKPAM
+158 CKARPAM

-187 DEATGL
+187 DESSGL

-251 KEVPIEGMIVL
+251 REVPIEGMIVL

-281 EPIDSNLD
+281 EPIDSEQD

-322 KRRSMSATVVV
+322 KRRSLSATVVV
-333 YVNGGWSSWTEWSNC
+333 YV
-348 NARCGRGWQKR
+348 
-359 SRTCTNPAPLNGGAF
+359 
-374 CEGMSVQKITCTSL
+374 
-388 CPVDGSWEVWS
+388 DGSWEVWG

-409 HLRVRECIAPP
+409 HLRIRECTAPA
-420 PRNGGKFCEGLGQE
+420 PRNGGKFCEGLSQE

-439 EGLCIQDKKPLH
+439 DGLCILDKKPLH
-451 EIKSQNLET
+451 EIKPQSIEN
-460 ASDIALYSGLGAAVL
+460 ASDIALYSGLGAAVV
-475 AVAVLVVAVTLY
+475 AVTVLVVGITLY
-487 RRSQSNSLLLNSSM
+487 RRSQSDYGVDVIDSSALTGGFQTFNFKTVRQGNSLLLNSSM
-501 QPELTVSRTY
+501 QPDLTVSRTY

-550 GVTERAEFH
+550 GVSERAEYH
-559 GKAPPGTFPH
+559 GKNHSGTFPH
-569 GNVPHPA
+569 GNNRSFTTVHPRSK
-576 FGTVQGRNKAVY
+576 TPY
-588 IQNLASISTSSQ
+588 IQNLSSLPTRTE
-600 LRTTALFGHL
+600 LRTTGVFGHL
-610 GGRLVVPNTGVSLL
+610 GGRLVMPNTGVSLL
-624 IPHGAIPEESS
+624 IPHGAILEENS
-635 WEIYLAITQKESSL
+635 WEIYMSINQGEPSL
-649 QPEGSAVLL
+649 QSDGSEVLL
-658 GPEVTCGPSE
+658 SPEVTCGPPDMT
-668 VTVSTPFAL
+668 VTTPFAL
-677 TIPHCAHADPQHWSI
+677 TIPHCADVSSEHWNI
-692 HLKRRTQQGK
+692 HLKKRTQQGK
-702 WEEVMSVEEE
+702 WEEVMSVEDES
-712 TTSCYCLLDPYA
+712 TSCYCLLDPFA
-724 CHILL
+724 CHVLL
-729 NSFGTY
+729 DSFGTY
-735 ALIGEPISDCAVRQ
+735 ALTGEPITDCAVKQ
-749 LKVAVFGCLSC
+749 LKVAVFGCMSC

-767 RVYCMD
+767 RVYCVD

-785 ERLQGG
+785 ERHQGG

-802 KGNTCSLQIS
+802 KGNTFSLQIS

-838 RGSARPLLCA
+838 CGNRQPLHCA
-848 FSLERYSPG
+848 FSLERYTPT
-857 TTQLSCKVCVRQLK
+857 TTQLSCKICIRQLK
-871 GHEQVLH
+871 GHEQILQ
-878 VQTSILESERETITF
+878 VQTSILENERETITF
-893 FAHDDS
+893 FAQEDS
-899 NFPAQVGPKA
+899 TFPAQTGPKA
-909 FKIPFSIRQRICA
+909 FKIPYSIRQRICA
-922 TFDAPSAKGKDWQML
+922 TFDTPNAKGKDWQML

-961 DLWEARHQ
+961 NLWEARHQ
-969 QDGDLD
+969 HDGDLD

-988 SQPPE
+988 TKLSNIKESQLDE
-993 PPEPELEE
+993 A
-1001 PDFSYSRQNGL
+1001 DFSYSRQNGL

>member
-1 MRERAAGSESAAAGA
+1 MGRAAAAGGGA
-16 GRGARG
+16 GGARRWL
-22 PAASPRPQHPRA
+22 PW
-34 RSIPAPGRPQRA
+34 
-46 GQSRAEGGKP
+46 
-56 TAPPQP
+56 
-62 RRILGDLE
+62 
-70 PDPRRIRI
+70 
-78 PAPSIPRRCGHSMG
+78 
-92 GGAPRLDPRLLL
+92 
-104 LLLLGLCGWSTAL
+104 LGLCFWAAGAAAA
-117 RGNENSEALPESIP
+117 RGTDNGEVLPDSIP
-131 SAPGTLPHFMEEPDD
+131 SAPGTLPHFIEEPDD
-146 SYIIKSNPIVLR
+146 AYIIKSNPIALR
-158 CKAKPAM
+158 CKARPAM

-187 DEATGL
+187 DESSGL

-251 KEVPIEGMIVL
+251 REVPIEGMIVL

-281 EPIDSNLD
+281 EPIDSEQD

-322 KRRSMSATVVV
+322 KRRSLSATVVV
-333 YVNGGWSSWTEWSNC
+333 Y
-348 NARCGRGWQKR
+348 
-359 SRTCTNPAPLNGGAF
+359 
-374 CEGMSVQKITCTSL
+374 
-388 CPVDGSWEVWS
+388 VDGSWEVWS

-409 HLRVRECIAPP
+409 HLRIRECTAPP
-420 PRNGGKFCEGLGQE
+420 PRNGGKFCEGLSQE

-439 EGLCIQDKKPLH
+439 DGLCILDKKPLH
-451 EIKSQNLET
+451 EIKPQSIEN
-460 ASDIALYSGLGAAVL
+460 ASDIALYSGLGAAVV
-475 AVAVLVVAVTLY
+475 AVAVLVIGVTLY
-487 RRSQSNSLLLNSSM
+487 RRSQSDYGVDVIDSSALTGNSLLLNSSM
-501 QPELTVSRTY
+501 QPDLTVSRTY

-550 GVTERAEFH
+550 GVSERAEYH
-559 GKAPPGTFPH
+559 GKSHSGTFPH
-569 GNVPHPA
+569 GNNRSFSTVHP
-576 FGTVQGRNKAVY
+576 RNKTPY
-588 IQNLASISTSSQ
+588 LQNLSSLPTRTE
-600 LRTTALFGHL
+600 LRTTGVFGHL
-610 GGRLVVPNTGVSLL
+610 GGRLVMPNTGVSLL
-624 IPHGAIPEESS
+624 IPHGAIPEENS
-635 WEIYLAITQKESSL
+635 WEIYMSINQGEPSL
-649 QPEGSAVLL
+649 QSDGSEVLL
-658 GPEVTCGPSE
+658 SPEVTCGPPDMI
-668 VTVSTPFAL
+668 VTTPFAL
-677 TIPHCAHADPQHWSI
+677 TIPHCADVSSEHWNI
-692 HLKRRTQQGK
+692 HLKKRTQQGT
-702 WEEVMSVEEE
+702 WEEVMSVEDES
-712 TTSCYCLLDPYA
+712 TSCYCLLDPFA
-724 CHILL
+724 CHVLL
-729 NSFGTY
+729 DSFGTY
-735 ALIGEPISDCAVRQ
+735 ALTGEPITDCAVKQ
-749 LKVAVFGCLSC
+749 LKVAVFGCMSC

-767 RVYCMD
+767 RVYCVD

-785 ERLQGG
+785 ERHQGG

-802 KGNTCSLQIS
+802 KGNTFSLQIS

-838 RGSARPLLCA
+838 SSNRQPLHCA
-848 FSLERYSPG
+848 FSLERYTPT
-857 TTQLSCKVCVRQLK
+857 TTQLSCKICIRQLK
-871 GHEQVLH
+871 GHEQILQ

-893 FAHDDS
+893 FAQEDS
-899 NFPAQVGPKA
+899 TFPAQTGPRA
-909 FKIPFSIRQRICA
+909 FKIPYSIRQRICA
-922 TFDAPSAKGKDWQML
+922 TFDTPNAKGKDWQML

-961 DLWEARHQ
+961 NLWEARHQ
-969 QDGDLD
+969 HDGDLD

-988 SQPPE
+988 TKLSNITESQLDE
-993 PPEPELEE
+993 A
-1001 PDFSYSRQNGL
+1001 DFNYSRQNGL

>member
-34 RSIPAPGRPQRA
+34 RSIPAPEWPQRA
-46 GQSRAEGGKP
+46 GHRRVEGGKP

-104 LLLLGLCGWSTAL
+104 LLGLCGWSTAL
-117 RGNENSEALPESIP
+117 RVAGNENSEALPESIP

-439 EGLCIQDKKPLH
+439 EGLCIQD
-451 EIKSQNLET
+451 LET

-501 QPELTVSRTY
+501 QPDLTVSRTY

-559 GKAPPGTFPH
+559 GKAHPGTFPH
-569 GNVPHPA
+569 GNVPHRA
-576 FGTVQGRNKAVY
+576 FGTVQGRSKAVY
-588 IQNLASISTSSQ
+588 IQNLASISTASE

-677 TIPHCAHADPQHWSI
+677 TIPHCAHADPQHWNI

-735 ALIGEPISDCAVRQ
+735 ALIGEPLSDCAVRQ

-922 TFDAPSAKGKDWQML
+922 TFDTPSAKGKDWQML

-1001 PDFSYSRQNGL
+1001 PNFSHSRQNGL

>member
-1 MRERAAGSESAAAGA
+1 MGTAAAG
-16 GRGARG
+16 GGCGARRWL
-22 PAASPRPQHPRA
+22 PW
-34 RSIPAPGRPQRA
+34 
-46 GQSRAEGGKP
+46 
-56 TAPPQP
+56 
-62 RRILGDLE
+62 
-70 PDPRRIRI
+70 
-78 PAPSIPRRCGHSMG
+78 
-92 GGAPRLDPRLLL
+92 
-104 LLLLGLCGWSTAL
+104 LGLCFWAAGAAAA
-117 RGNENSEALPESIP
+117 RGADNSEVLPDSIP
-131 SAPGTLPHFMEEPDD
+131 SAPGTLPHFVEEPEDA
-146 SYIIKSNPIVLR
+146 YIIKSNPIALR
-158 CKAKPAM
+158 CKARPAM

-187 DEATGL
+187 DESSGL

-251 KEVPIEGMIVL
+251 REVPIEGMIVL

-281 EPIDSNLD
+281 EPIDSEQD

-322 KRRSMSATVVV
+322 KRRSLSATVVV
-333 YVNGGWSSWTEWSNC
+333 Y
-348 NARCGRGWQKR
+348 
-359 SRTCTNPAPLNGGAF
+359 
-374 CEGMSVQKITCTSL
+374 
-388 CPVDGSWEVWS
+388 VDGSWEVWS

-409 HLRVRECIAPP
+409 HLRIRECTAPP
-420 PRNGGKFCEGLGQE
+420 PRNGGKFCEGLSQE

-439 EGLCIQDKKPLH
+439 DGLCILDKKPLH
-451 EIKSQNLET
+451 EIKPQSIEN
-460 ASDIALYSGLGAAVL
+460 ASDIALYSGLGAAVV
-475 AVAVLVVAVTLY
+475 AVAVLVIGVTLY
-487 RRSQSNSLLLNSSM
+487 RRSHSDYGVDVIDSSALTGNSLLLNPAM
-501 QPELTVSRTY
+501 QPDLTVSRTY

-550 GVTERAEFH
+550 GVSERAEYH
-559 GKAPPGTFPH
+559 GKSHSGTFPH
-569 GNVPHPA
+569 GNNRGFSTIHS
-576 FGTVQGRNKAVY
+576 RNKTPY
-588 IQNLASISTSSQ
+588 IQNLSSLPTRTE
-600 LRTTALFGHL
+600 LRTTGVFGHL
-610 GGRLVVPNTGVSLL
+610 GGRLVMPNTGVSLL
-624 IPHGAIPEESS
+624 IPHGAIPEENS
-635 WEIYLAITQKESSL
+635 WEIYMSINQGEPSL
-649 QPEGSAVLL
+649 QSDGSEVLL
-658 GPEVTCGPSE
+658 SPEVTCGPPDML
-668 VTVSTPFAL
+668 VTTPFAL
-677 TIPHCAHADPQHWSI
+677 TIPHCADVSAEHWNI
-692 HLKRRTQQGK
+692 HLKKRTQQGK
-702 WEEVMSVEEE
+702 WEEVMSVEDES
-712 TTSCYCLLDPYA
+712 TSCYCLLDPFA
-724 CHILL
+724 CHVLL
-729 NSFGTY
+729 DSFGTY
-735 ALIGEPISDCAVRQ
+735 ALTGEPITDCAVKQ
-749 LKVAVFGCLSC
+749 LKVAVFGCMSC

-767 RVYCMD
+767 RVYCVD

-785 ERLQGG
+785 ERHQGG

-802 KGNTCSLQIS
+802 KGNTFSLQIS

-838 RGSARPLLCA
+838 SSNRQPLHCA
-848 FSLERYSPG
+848 FSLERYTPT
-857 TTQLSCKVCVRQLK
+857 TTQLSCKICIRQLK
-871 GHEQVLH
+871 GHEQILQ

-893 FAHDDS
+893 FAQEDS
-899 NFPAQVGPKA
+899 TFPAQTGPKA
-909 FKIPFSIRQRICA
+909 FKIPYSIRQRICA
-922 TFDAPSAKGKDWQML
+922 TFDTPNAKGKDWQML

-961 DLWEARHQ
+961 NLWEARHQ

-988 SQPPE
+988 TKLSNITESQ
-993 PPEPELEE
+993 LEE
-1001 PDFSYSRQNGL
+1001 ADFNYSRQNGL

>member
-1 MRERAAGSESAAAGA
+1 MIGALEVRERKVTSPSGVRKESLRQESSLPAAKKSSEGCRQCRLCSKVLFHFAGA
-16 GRGARG
+16 DNG
-22 PAASPRPQHPRA
+22 
-34 RSIPAPGRPQRA
+34 
-46 GQSRAEGGKP
+46 
-56 TAPPQP
+56 
-62 RRILGDLE
+62 
-70 PDPRRIRI
+70 
-78 PAPSIPRRCGHSMG
+78 
-92 GGAPRLDPRLLL
+92 
-104 LLLLGLCGWSTAL
+104 
-117 RGNENSEALPESIP
+117 EALPESIP
-131 SAPGTLPHFMEEPDD
+131 SAPGTLPHFIEEPDD
-146 SYIIKSNPIVLR
+146 AYIIKSNPIALR
-158 CKAKPAM
+158 CKARPAM

-187 DEATGL
+187 DESSGL

-251 KEVPIEGMIVL
+251 REVPIEGMIVL

-281 EPIDSNLD
+281 EPIDSEQD

-322 KRRSMSATVVV
+322 KRRSLSATVVV
-333 YVNGGWSSWTEWSNC
+333 YVNGGWSSWTEWSAC
-348 NARCGRGWQKR
+348 NVRCGRGWQKR

-409 HLRVRECIAPP
+409 HLRIRECTAPP
-420 PRNGGKFCEGLGQE
+420 PRNGGKFCEGLSQE

-439 EGLCIQDKKPLH
+439 DGLCILDKKPLH
-451 EIKSQNLET
+451 EIKPQRWSRRGIEN
-460 ASDIALYSGLGAAVL
+460 ASDIALYSGLGAAVV
-475 AVAVLVVAVTLY
+475 AVAVLVIGVTLY
-487 RRSQSNSLLLNSSM
+487 RRSQSDYGVDVIDSSALTGGFQTFNFKTVRQGNSLLLNSSL
-501 QPELTVSRTY
+501 QPDLTVSRTY

-550 GVTERAEFH
+550 GVSERPEYH
-559 GKAPPGTFPH
+559 GKNHSGTFPH
-569 GNVPHPA
+569 GNNRSFSTVHP
-576 FGTVQGRNKAVY
+576 RNKTPY
-588 IQNLASISTSSQ
+588 LQNLSSLPTRTE
-600 LRTTALFGHL
+600 LRTTGVFGHL
-610 GGRLVVPNTGVSLL
+610 GGRLVMPNTGVSLL
-624 IPHGAIPEESS
+624 IPHGAIPEEKS
-635 WEIYLAITQKESSL
+635 WEIYMSINQGEPSL
-649 QPEGSAVLL
+649 QSDGSEVLL
-658 GPEVTCGPSE
+658 SPEVTCGPPDMM
-668 VTVSTPFAL
+668 VTTPFAL
-677 TIPHCAHADPQHWSI
+677 TIPHCADVSSEHWNI
-692 HLKRRTQQGK
+692 HLKKRTQQGT
-702 WEEVMSVEEE
+702 WEEVMSVEDES
-712 TTSCYCLLDPYA
+712 TSCYCLLDPFA
-724 CHILL
+724 CHVLL
-729 NSFGTY
+729 DSFGTY
-735 ALIGEPISDCAVRQ
+735 ALTGEPITDCAVKQ
-749 LKVAVFGCLSC
+749 LKVAVFGCMSC

-767 RVYCMD
+767 RVYCVD

-785 ERLQGG
+785 ERHQGG

-802 KGNTCSLQIS
+802 KGNTFSLQIS

-838 RGSARPLLCA
+838 CSNWQPLHCA
-848 FSLERYSPG
+848 FSLERYTPT
-857 TTQLSCKVCVRQLK
+857 TTQLSCKICIRQLK
-871 GHEQVLH
+871 GHEQILQ

-893 FAHDDS
+893 FAQEDS
-899 NFPAQVGPKA
+899 TFPAQTGPRA
-909 FKIPFSIRQRICA
+909 FKIPYSIRQRICA
-922 TFDAPSAKGKDWQML
+922 TFDTPNAKGKDWQML

-961 DLWEARHQ
+961 NLWEARHQ
-969 QDGDLD
+969 HDGDLD

-988 SQPPE
+988 TKLSNITESQLDE
-993 PPEPELEE
+993 T
-1001 PDFSYSRQNGL
+1001 DFNYSRQNGL